1 MYTKISSGKE
11 HRRHRAR
18 RVSVLLVV
26 LALLFTMLPT
36 GLYTVAGAAEATETA
51 RPEPTPEPP
60 ADDTTDDPANG
71 TTDDPADGT
80 TDGTTDDPAD
90 GTTDDPADGTTD
102 DPADGTTDDPA
113 DDITDR
119 AAPTAT
125 AVTVTCYAAVDGGW
139 KQVGTVQTD
148 KIDSNSTRYY
158 IMAAELDG
166 IYGEY
171 GFSSANY
178 SGELFF
184 PHTDGRN
191 ADTLWA
197 DAAPKKNTDGAWRI
211 PLSKQ
216 GPIYLYYLPGNTVGT
231 PSYFTGSKAKT
242 DPTMLE
248 DNMFYTI
255 TVEDD
260 LNRVYQ
266 EPPAPKIAFHGE
278 NVSITLNT
286 VSSMAWDAM
295 DGLTGKPLEL
305 GPTKQT
311 ETSVTYTIVEIS
323 QPVVFYPHT
332 DTLVIK
338 YEAEPD
344 GWQHK
349 IGQFEPS
356 VQAPQQ
362 SAMVKGKKTL
372 LVEPGDGDYTL
383 LAPDVDRIAVT
394 ITGANNHTM
403 FYSFAGWKVVSA
415 AGSPVLPAGT
425 VLTADDLNAYAGS
438 DGVIL
443 LQAVWSGVDSHNRPN
458 TVHFFLHLNGEIRGS
473 VDDGVQWEDQ
483 KDYTPALHTTR
494 MLGADNIP
502 AEYSNKNAE
511 GVVKPLVARATN
523 GDNAYAVD
531 DTIRNM
537 VNNPVQGGR
546 LEDLPNEETIFAY
559 LRAHSDTIT
568 MKVDGVK
575 IPAEMLNSD
584 YFQIRWNMVKFEHSD
599 GWHID
604 GVLVA
609 KRTRFFVT
617 KTFAGD
623 AEAIKQVRDKFL
635 ITVSHTENGSSVTD
649 FTLVPQPAKEVTEQG
664 KRGYT
669 RYDAET
675 DTYTWE
681 VPAQQRRDYTIK
693 ETGHTLQGDKWRVNN
708 RYLIRNHPQG
718 LSGGYQD
725 YPEESGITITA
736 VAYGNDVPN
745 TAVQT
750 VALQNIYVG
759 IGTLTV
765 KTQDS
770 ITGNGLAKVEY
781 KLSRPG
787 GAEVVLYRKPNT
799 TLYSVVQEEG
809 YTEQIADCKIIADAS
824 GFFTIRLEEGTYTL
838 TETLPTGY
846 FGPGTVQVTVV
857 QNTGGNISY
866 HAEAKALPEGI
877 TPSTGSWLQNA
888 DADNVV
894 ILNVPRMLISVTA
907 RSSWPATGDKLP
919 VTVELWRDGAPLPGD
934 AYTVE
939 LNKENEWQYTWE
951 NLPLFTD
958 GTVAD
963 YTLREIEIGDTY
975 RDPGVAEDGFADYL
989 VTYAKALYRQA
1000 EDKEYREEHW
1010 WQKADG
1016 TQCFAREALLVVNNE
1031 GIRGEIA
1038 FEKVDEKGYPL
1049 KGAEFTLYADVECTK
1064 RLATATSD
1072 ENGDVQF
1079 EDKWPAGT
1087 YYLRETT
1094 APVGY
1099 TAAELTWTVKIA
1111 AGKATVST
1119 PGGTTV
1125 TEVKNTSRLRLKLR
1139 VLGQLGEELPGA
1151 VLWVTRD
1158 NGSPMLYKTDEA
1170 GAALLEQ
1177 MPAGDYII
1185 QLAGTPT
1192 GYVPED
1198 SAPNLKAEYGTLT
1211 YLDTANTA
1219 WQLEQCEG
1227 EEYTYLL
1234 TLKLKELHIL
1244 PSTGGTGTVPF
1255 TLAGAALM
1263 AVAVLLPS
1271 RKKVK

>member
-1 MYTKISSGKE
+1 MHTKISSGKE

-18 RVSVLLVV
+18 RASVLLVV

-36 GLYTVAGAAEATETA
+36 GLYTVADAAPAEEEPALVPAPEEALPEPEDSMTKEEETDEQPAEAQ
-51 RPEPTPEPP
+51 P
-60 ADDTTDDPANG
+60 AEDKAS
-71 TTDDPADGT
+71 
-80 TDGTTDDPAD
+80 
-90 GTTDDPADGTTD
+90 
-102 DPADGTTDDPA
+102 
-113 DDITDR
+113 
-119 AAPTAT
+119 AAAAT
-125 AVTVTCYAAVDGGW
+125 VECYAARDGIW
-139 KQVGTVQTD
+139 YPVTTVQTAAQYAD
-148 KIDSNSTRYY
+148 GSGKLRYY
-158 IMAAELDG
+158 ITAAELEEV
-166 IYGEY
+166 YGAY
-171 GFSSANY
+171 GFKAANY
-178 SGELFF
+178 HGERFF
-184 PHTDGRN
+184 PHTDSYDPN
-191 ADTLWA
+191 KMWA
-197 DAAPKKNTDGAWRI
+197 GAAPIKSEDGGWQI
-211 PLSKQ
+211 PLSHRTE
-216 GPIYLYYLPGNTVGT
+216 IRLYYLPANKEGAE
-231 PSYFTGSKAKT
+231 SYFLDKKELSNETLLA
-242 DPTMLE
+242 E
-248 DNMFYTI
+248 NMFYTV

-295 DGLTGKPLEL
+295 DGLTGTHLEL
-305 GPTKQT
+305 EPTKQT
-311 ETSVTYTIVEIS
+311 ETSVTYTIEKIS

-383 LAPDVDRIAVT
+383 LAPDIDRIEVKL
-394 ITGANNHTM
+394 TGEKANNRSL
-403 FYSFAGWKVVSA
+403 FYSFLGWRVA
-415 AGSPVLPAGT
+415 NITEEVLLQPGT
-425 VLTADDLNAYAGS
+425 KLTAADLQHYTGS
-438 DGVIL
+438 DGEVTL
-443 LQAVWSGVDSHNRPN
+443 RAKWSGEDKLKRPI
-458 TVHFFLHLNGEIRGS
+458 TTHFFLHLNGEIRGS

-483 KDYTPALHTTR
+483 KDYTPALYTIR

-568 MKVDGVK
+568 MKVDGVE

-649 FTLVPQPAKEVTEQG
+649 FTLVPQPAKAVTEQG
-664 KRGYT
+664 KLGYT
-669 RYDAET
+669 RYDAEA

-1049 KGAEFTLYADVECTK
+1049 KGAEFTLYADAECTK

-1111 AGKATVST
+1111 AGKATIST

-1125 TEVKNTSRLRLKLR
+1125 TEVKNTSRLRLKLK
-1139 VLGQLGEELPGA
+1139 VLGPLGEELPGA
-1151 VLWVTRD
+1151 VLRVTRD
-1158 NGSPMLYKTDEA
+1158 NGSPMLYKTNEA

-1263 AVAVLLPS
+1263 AVAVLLPG

>member
-1 MYTKISSGKE
+1 MHTKISSGKE
-11 HRRHRAR
+11 HRRRRAR
-18 RVSVLLVV
+18 RASALMVV
-26 LALLFTMLPT
+26 LALLFTMVPT
-36 GLYTVAGAAEATETA
+36 GFATVADAAPAEEEPALVPAPEEALPEPEDSMTKEEETDEQPAEAQ
-51 RPEPTPEPP
+51 P
-60 ADDTTDDPANG
+60 AEDKA
-71 TTDDPADGT
+71 
-80 TDGTTDDPAD
+80 
-90 GTTDDPADGTTD
+90 
-102 DPADGTTDDPA
+102 
-113 DDITDR
+113 R
-119 AAPTAT
+119 AAAAT
-125 AVTVTCYAAVDGGW
+125 VECYAARDGIW
-139 KQVGTVQTD
+139 YPVTTVQTAAQYAD
-148 KIDSNSTRYY
+148 GSGKLRYY
-158 IMAAELDG
+158 ITAAELEEV
-166 IYGEY
+166 YGAY
-171 GFSSANY
+171 GFKAANY
-178 SGELFF
+178 HGERFF
-184 PHTDGRN
+184 PHTDSYDPN
-191 ADTLWA
+191 KMWA
-197 DAAPKKNTDGAWRI
+197 GAAPIKSEDGGWQI
-211 PLSKQ
+211 PLSHRTE
-216 GPIYLYYLPGNTVGT
+216 IRLYYLPANKEGAE
-231 PSYFTGSKAKT
+231 SYFLDKKELSNETLLA
-242 DPTMLE
+242 E
-248 DNMFYTI
+248 NMFYTV

-295 DGLTGKPLEL
+295 DGLTGTHLEL
-305 GPTKQT
+305 EPTKQT
-311 ETSVTYTIVEIS
+311 ETSVTYTIEKIS

-383 LAPDVDRIAVT
+383 LAPDIDRIEVKL
-394 ITGANNHTM
+394 TGEKANNRSL
-403 FYSFAGWKVVSA
+403 FYSFLGWRVA
-415 AGSPVLPAGT
+415 NITEEVLLQPGT
-425 VLTADDLNAYAGS
+425 KLTAADLQHYTGS
-438 DGVIL
+438 DGEVTL
-443 LQAVWSGVDSHNRPN
+443 RAKWSGEDKLKRPI
-458 TVHFFLHLNGEIRGS
+458 TTHFFLHLNGEIRGS

-483 KDYTPALHTTR
+483 KDYTPALYTIR

-511 GVVKPLVARATN
+511 GVVKPLAARATN

-568 MKVDGVK
+568 MKVDGVE

-649 FTLVPQPAKEVTEQG
+649 FTLVPQPAKAVTEQG

-669 RYDAET
+669 RYDAEA

-693 ETGHTLQGDKWRVNN
+693 EAGHTLQGDKWRVNN

-787 GAEVVLYRKPNT
+787 GAEVALYRKPNT

-809 YTEQIADCKIIADAS
+809 YTEQITDCKIIADAS

-846 FGPGTVQVTVV
+846 FAPGTVQVTVAR
-857 QNTGGNISY
+857 NTGGNISY

-1111 AGKATVST
+1111 AGKATIST

-1125 TEVKNTSRLRLKLR
+1125 TEVKNTSRLRLKLK
-1139 VLGQLGEELPGA
+1139 VLGPLGEELPGA
-1151 VLWVTRD
+1151 VLRVTRD
-1158 NGSPMLYKTDEA
+1158 NGSPMLYKTNEA

-1234 TLKLKELHIL
+1234 TLELKELHIL

-1263 AVAVLLPS
+1263 AVAVLLPG

>member
-1 MYTKISSGKE
+1 MHTKISSGKE
-11 HRRHRAR
+11 HRRRRAR
-18 RVSVLLVV
+18 RASALMVV
-26 LALLFTMLPT
+26 LALLFTMVPT
-36 GLYTVAGAAEATETA
+36 GFATVAGAAEATETA
-51 RPEPTPEPP
+51 PPEPTPEPP
-60 ADDTTDDPANG
+60 ADDTTDDPANI
-71 TTDDPADGT
+71 
-80 TDGTTDDPAD
+80 
-90 GTTDDPADGTTD
+90 
-102 DPADGTTDDPA
+102 TTDDPA

-125 AVTVTCYAAVDGGW
+125 AVAVTCYAAVDGNW

-148 KIDSNSTRYY
+148 QIDSSGRYY
-158 IMAAELDG
+158 IMAAALDG

-171 GFSSANY
+171 GFSSAEY
-178 SGELFF
+178 KGELFF
-184 PHTDGRN
+184 PHTDNNGI
-191 ADTLWA
+191 DKLWA
-197 DAAPKKNTDGAWRI
+197 DAAPIKSEDGGWQI
-211 PLSKQ
+211 PLSHRTE
-216 GPIYLYYLPGNTVGT
+216 IRLYYLPTNEEGAE
-231 PSYFTGSKAKT
+231 SYFLDKKELSNETLLA
-242 DPTMLE
+242 E
-248 DNMFYTI
+248 NMFYTV

-295 DGLTGKPLEL
+295 DGLTGTHLEL
-305 GPTKQT
+305 EPTKQT
-311 ETSVTYTIVEIS
+311 ETSVTYTIEKIS

-383 LAPDVDRIAVT
+383 LAPDIDRIEVKL
-394 ITGANNHTM
+394 TGEKANNRSL
-403 FYSFAGWKVVSA
+403 FYSFLGWRVA
-415 AGSPVLPAGT
+415 NITEEVLLQPGT
-425 VLTADDLNAYAGS
+425 KLTAADLQHYTGS
-438 DGVIL
+438 DGEVTL
-443 LQAVWSGVDSHNRPN
+443 RAKWSGEDKLKRPI
-458 TVHFFLHLNGEIRGS
+458 TTHFFLHLNGEIRGS

-483 KDYTPALHTTR
+483 KDYTPALYTIR

-568 MKVDGVK
+568 MKVDGVE

-609 KRTRFFVT
+609 KRARFFVA

-649 FTLVPQPAKEVTEQG
+649 FTLVPQPAKAVTEQG
-664 KRGYT
+664 KLGYT
-669 RYDAET
+669 RYDAEA

-736 VAYGNDVPN
+736 AAYGNDVPN

-838 TETLPTGY
+838 TEVLPTGY
-846 FGPGTVQVTVV
+846 FGPGTVQVTVA

-919 VTVELWRDGAPLPGD
+919 VTVELWRDGAPLTGD

-1049 KGAEFTLYADVECTK
+1049 KGAEFTLYADAECTK

-1111 AGKATVST
+1111 AGKATIST

-1125 TEVKNTSRLRLKLR
+1125 TEVKNTSRLRLKLK
-1139 VLGQLGEELPGA
+1139 VLGPLGEELPGA
-1151 VLWVTRD
+1151 VLRVTRD
-1158 NGSPMLYKTDEA
+1158 NGSPMLYKTNEA

-1244 PSTGGTGTVPF
+1244 PSTGGAGTVPF

-1263 AVAVLLPS
+1263 AVAVLLPG

>member
-1 MYTKISSGKE
+1 MHTKISSGKE

-18 RVSVLLVV
+18 RASVLLVV

-36 GLYTVAGAAEATETA
+36 GLYTVADAAPAEEEPALVPAPEEALPEPEDSMTKEEETDEQPAEAQ
-51 RPEPTPEPP
+51 P
-60 ADDTTDDPANG
+60 AEDKA
-71 TTDDPADGT
+71 
-80 TDGTTDDPAD
+80 
-90 GTTDDPADGTTD
+90 
-102 DPADGTTDDPA
+102 
-113 DDITDR
+113 R
-119 AAPTAT
+119 AAAAT
-125 AVTVTCYAAVDGGW
+125 VECYAARDGIW
-139 KQVGTVQTD
+139 YPVTTVQTAAQYAD
-148 KIDSNSTRYY
+148 GSGKLRYY
-158 IMAAELDG
+158 ITAAELEEV
-166 IYGEY
+166 YGAY
-171 GFSSANY
+171 GFKAANY
-178 SGELFF
+178 HGERFF
-184 PHTDGRN
+184 PHTDSYDPN
-191 ADTLWA
+191 KMWA
-197 DAAPKKNTDGAWRI
+197 DAAPIKSEDGGWQI
-211 PLSKQ
+211 PLSHRTE
-216 GPIYLYYLPGNTVGT
+216 IRLYYLPANKEGAE
-231 PSYFTGSKAKT
+231 SYFLDKKELSNETLLA
-242 DPTMLE
+242 E
-248 DNMFYTI
+248 NMFYTV

-295 DGLTGKPLEL
+295 DGLTGTHLEL
-305 GPTKQT
+305 EPTKQT
-311 ETSVTYTIVEIS
+311 ETSVTYTIEKIS

-383 LAPDVDRIAVT
+383 LAPDIDRIEVKL
-394 ITGANNHTM
+394 TGEKANNRSL
-403 FYSFAGWKVVSA
+403 FYSFLGWRVA
-415 AGSPVLPAGT
+415 NITEEVLLQPGT
-425 VLTADDLNAYAGS
+425 KLTAADLQHYTGS
-438 DGVIL
+438 DGEVTL
-443 LQAVWSGVDSHNRPN
+443 RAKWSGEDKLKRPI
-458 TVHFFLHLNGEIRGS
+458 TTHFFLHLNGEIRGS

-483 KDYTPALHTTR
+483 KDYTPALYTIR

-568 MKVDGVK
+568 MKVDGVE

-609 KRTRFFVT
+609 KRARFFVA

-649 FTLVPQPAKEVTEQG
+649 FTLVPQPAKAVTEQG
-664 KRGYT
+664 KLGYT
-669 RYDAET
+669 RYDAEA

-736 VAYGNDVPN
+736 AAYGNDVPN

-1049 KGAEFTLYADVECTK
+1049 KGAEFTLYADAECTK

-1111 AGKATVST
+1111 AGKATIST

-1125 TEVKNTSRLRLKLR
+1125 TEVKNTSRLRLKLK
-1139 VLGQLGEELPGA
+1139 VLGPLGEELPGA
-1151 VLWVTRD
+1151 VLRVTRD
-1158 NGSPMLYKTDEA
+1158 NGSPMLYKTNEA

-1263 AVAVLLPS
+1263 AVAVLLPG

>member
-1 MYTKISSGKE
+1 MHTKISSGKE

-18 RVSVLLVV
+18 RASVLLVV

-36 GLYTVAGAAEATETA
+36 GLYTVADAAPAEEEPALVPAPEEALPEPEDSMTKEEETDEQPAEAQ
-51 RPEPTPEPP
+51 P
-60 ADDTTDDPANG
+60 AEDKA
-71 TTDDPADGT
+71 
-80 TDGTTDDPAD
+80 
-90 GTTDDPADGTTD
+90 
-102 DPADGTTDDPA
+102 
-113 DDITDR
+113 R
-119 AAPTAT
+119 AAAAT
-125 AVTVTCYAAVDGGW
+125 VECYAARDGIW
-139 KQVGTVQTD
+139 YPVTTVQTAAQYAD
-148 KIDSNSTRYY
+148 GSGKLRYY
-158 IMAAELDG
+158 ITAAELEEV
-166 IYGEY
+166 YGAY
-171 GFSSANY
+171 GFKAANY
-178 SGELFF
+178 HGERFF
-184 PHTDGRN
+184 PHTDSYDPN
-191 ADTLWA
+191 KMWA
-197 DAAPKKNTDGAWRI
+197 GAAPIKSEDGGWQI
-211 PLSKQ
+211 PLSHRTE
-216 GPIYLYYLPGNTVGT
+216 IRLYYLPANKEGAE
-231 PSYFTGSKAKT
+231 SYFLDKKELSNETLLA
-242 DPTMLE
+242 E
-248 DNMFYTI
+248 NMFYTV

-295 DGLTGKPLEL
+295 DGLTGTHLEL
-305 GPTKQT
+305 EPTKQT
-311 ETSVTYTIVEIS
+311 ETSVTYTIEKIS

-383 LAPDVDRIAVT
+383 LAPDIDRIEVKL
-394 ITGANNHTM
+394 TGEKANNRSL
-403 FYSFAGWKVVSA
+403 FYSFLGWRVA
-415 AGSPVLPAGT
+415 NITEEVLLQPGT
-425 VLTADDLNAYAGS
+425 KLTAADLQHYTGS
-438 DGVIL
+438 DGEVTL
-443 LQAVWSGVDSHNRPN
+443 RAKWSGEDKLKRPI
-458 TVHFFLHLNGEIRGS
+458 TTHFFLHLNGEIRGS

-568 MKVDGVK
+568 MKVDGVE

-649 FTLVPQPAKEVTEQG
+649 FTLVPQPAKAVTEQG
-664 KRGYT
+664 KLGYT
-669 RYDAET
+669 RYDAEA

-1016 TQCFAREALLVVNNE
+1016 TQCFAQEALLVVNNE

-1049 KGAEFTLYADVECTK
+1049 KGAEFTLYADAECTK

-1111 AGKATVST
+1111 AGKATIST

-1125 TEVKNTSRLRLKLR
+1125 TEVKNTSRLRLKLK
-1139 VLGQLGEELPGA
+1139 VLGPLGEELPGA
-1151 VLWVTRD
+1151 VLRVTRD
-1158 NGSPMLYKTDEA
+1158 NGSPMLYKTNEA

-1263 AVAVLLPS
+1263 AVAVLLPG

>member
-1 MYTKISSGKE
+1 MHTKISSGKE

-18 RVSVLLVV
+18 RASVLLVV

-36 GLYTVAGAAEATETA
+36 GLYTVADAAPAEEEPALVPAPEEALPEPEDSMTKEEETDEQPAEAQ
-51 RPEPTPEPP
+51 P
-60 ADDTTDDPANG
+60 AEDKA
-71 TTDDPADGT
+71 
-80 TDGTTDDPAD
+80 
-90 GTTDDPADGTTD
+90 
-102 DPADGTTDDPA
+102 
-113 DDITDR
+113 R
-119 AAPTAT
+119 AAAAT
-125 AVTVTCYAAVDGGW
+125 VECYAARDGIW
-139 KQVGTVQTD
+139 YPVTTVQTAAQYAD
-148 KIDSNSTRYY
+148 GSGKLRYY
-158 IMAAELDG
+158 ITAAELEEV
-166 IYGEY
+166 YGAY
-171 GFSSANY
+171 GFKAANY
-178 SGELFF
+178 HGERFF
-184 PHTDGRN
+184 PHTDSYDPN
-191 ADTLWA
+191 KMWA
-197 DAAPKKNTDGAWRI
+197 DAAPIKSEDGGWQI
-211 PLSKQ
+211 PLSHRTE
-216 GPIYLYYLPGNTVGT
+216 IRLYYLPANKEGAE
-231 PSYFTGSKAKT
+231 SYFLDKKELSNETLLA
-242 DPTMLE
+242 E
-248 DNMFYTI
+248 NMFYTV

-295 DGLTGKPLEL
+295 DGLTGTHLEL
-305 GPTKQT
+305 EPTKQT
-311 ETSVTYTIVEIS
+311 ETSVTYTIEKIS

-383 LAPDVDRIAVT
+383 LAPDIDRIEVKL
-394 ITGANNHTM
+394 TGEKANNRSL
-403 FYSFAGWKVVSA
+403 FYSFLGWRVA
-415 AGSPVLPAGT
+415 NITEEVLLQPGT
-425 VLTADDLNAYAGS
+425 KLTAADLQHYTGS
-438 DGVIL
+438 DGEVTL
-443 LQAVWSGVDSHNRPN
+443 RAKWSGEDKLKRPI
-458 TVHFFLHLNGEIRGS
+458 TTHFFLHLNGEIRGS

-483 KDYTPALHTTR
+483 KDYTPALYTIR

-568 MKVDGVK
+568 MKVDGVE

-609 KRTRFFVT
+609 KRARFFVA

-649 FTLVPQPAKEVTEQG
+649 FTLVPQPAKAVTEQG
-664 KRGYT
+664 KLGYT
-669 RYDAET
+669 RYDAEA

-838 TETLPTGY
+838 TEVLPTGY
-846 FGPGTVQVTVV
+846 FGPGTVQVTVA

-1049 KGAEFTLYADVECTK
+1049 KGAEFTLYADAECTK

-1111 AGKATVST
+1111 AGKATIST

-1125 TEVKNTSRLRLKLR
+1125 TEVKNTSRLRLKLK
-1139 VLGQLGEELPGA
+1139 VLGPLGEELPGA
-1151 VLWVTRD
+1151 VLRVTRD
-1158 NGSPMLYKTDEA
+1158 NGSPMLYKTNEA

-1263 AVAVLLPS
+1263 AVAVLLPG

>member
-1 MYTKISSGKE
+1 MHTKISSGKE

-18 RVSVLLVV
+18 RASVLLVV

-36 GLYTVAGAAEATETA
+36 GLYTVADAAPAEEEPALVPAPEEALPEPEDSMTKEEETDEQPAEAQ
-51 RPEPTPEPP
+51 P
-60 ADDTTDDPANG
+60 AEDKA
-71 TTDDPADGT
+71 
-80 TDGTTDDPAD
+80 
-90 GTTDDPADGTTD
+90 
-102 DPADGTTDDPA
+102 
-113 DDITDR
+113 R
-119 AAPTAT
+119 AAAAT
-125 AVTVTCYAAVDGGW
+125 VECYAARDGIW
-139 KQVGTVQTD
+139 YPVTTVQTAAQYAD
-148 KIDSNSTRYY
+148 GSGKLRYY
-158 IMAAELDG
+158 ITAAELEEV
-166 IYGEY
+166 YGAY
-171 GFSSANY
+171 GFKAANY
-178 SGELFF
+178 HGERFF
-184 PHTDGRN
+184 PHTDSYDPN
-191 ADTLWA
+191 KMWA
-197 DAAPKKNTDGAWRI
+197 GAAPIKSEDGGWQI
-211 PLSKQ
+211 PLSHRTE
-216 GPIYLYYLPGNTVGT
+216 IRLYYLPANKEGAE
-231 PSYFTGSKAKT
+231 SYFLDKKELSNETLLA
-242 DPTMLE
+242 E
-248 DNMFYTI
+248 NMFYTV

-295 DGLTGKPLEL
+295 DGLTGTHLEL
-305 GPTKQT
+305 EPTKQT
-311 ETSVTYTIVEIS
+311 ETSVTYTIEKIS

-383 LAPDVDRIAVT
+383 LAPDIDRIEVKL
-394 ITGANNHTM
+394 TGEKANDRSL
-403 FYSFAGWKVVSA
+403 FYSFLGWRVA
-415 AGSPVLPAGT
+415 NITEEVLLQPGT
-425 VLTADDLNAYAGS
+425 KLTAADLQHYTGS
-438 DGVIL
+438 DGEVTL
-443 LQAVWSGVDSHNRPN
+443 RAKWSGEDKLKRPI
-458 TVHFFLHLNGEIRGS
+458 TTYFFLHLNGEIRGS

-568 MKVDGVK
+568 MKVDGVE

-609 KRTRFFVT
+609 KRTRFFVA

-649 FTLVPQPAKEVTEQG
+649 FTLVPQPAKAVTEQG
-664 KRGYT
+664 KLGYT
-669 RYDAET
+669 RYDAEA

-736 VAYGNDVPN
+736 AAYGNDVPN

-838 TETLPTGY
+838 TEVLPTGY
-846 FGPGTVQVTVV
+846 FGPGTVQVTVA

-919 VTVELWRDGAPLPGD
+919 VTVELWRDGAPLTGD

-1049 KGAEFTLYADVECTK
+1049 KGAEFTLYADAECTK

-1111 AGKATVST
+1111 AGKATIST

-1125 TEVKNTSRLRLKLR
+1125 TEVKNTSRLRLKLK
-1139 VLGQLGEELPGA
+1139 VLGPLGEELPGA
-1151 VLWVTRD
+1151 VLRVTRD
-1158 NGSPMLYKTDEA
+1158 NGSPMLYKTNEA
-1170 GAALLEQ
+1170 SAALLEQ

-1219 WQLEQCEG
+1219 WQLEQCKG

-1234 TLKLKELHIL
+1234 TLELKELHIL

-1263 AVAVLLPS
+1263 AVAVLLPG

>member
-1 MYTKISSGKE
+1 MHTKISSGKE
-11 HRRHRAR
+11 HRRRRAR
-18 RVSVLLVV
+18 RASALMVV
-26 LALLFTMLPT
+26 LALLFTMVPT
-36 GLYTVAGAAEATETA
+36 GFATVAGAAEATETA
-51 RPEPTPEPP
+51 PPEPTPEPP
-60 ADDTTDDPANG
+60 ADDTTDDPANI
-71 TTDDPADGT
+71 
-80 TDGTTDDPAD
+80 
-90 GTTDDPADGTTD
+90 
-102 DPADGTTDDPA
+102 TTDDPA

-125 AVTVTCYAAVDGGW
+125 AVAVTCYAAVDGNW

-148 KIDSNSTRYY
+148 QIDSSGRYY
-158 IMAAELDG
+158 IMAAALDG

-171 GFSSANY
+171 GFSSAEY
-178 SGELFF
+178 KGELFF
-184 PHTDGRN
+184 PHTDNNGI
-191 ADTLWA
+191 DKLWA
-197 DAAPKKNTDGAWRI
+197 DAAPIKSEDGGWQI
-211 PLSKQ
+211 PLSHRTE
-216 GPIYLYYLPGNTVGT
+216 IRLYYLPTNEEGAE
-231 PSYFTGSKAKT
+231 SYFLDKKELSNETLLA
-242 DPTMLE
+242 E
-248 DNMFYTI
+248 NMFYTV

-295 DGLTGKPLEL
+295 DGLTGTHLEL
-305 GPTKQT
+305 EPTKQT
-311 ETSVTYTIVEIS
+311 ETSVTYTIGEIS

-383 LAPDVDRIAVT
+383 LAPDIDRIEVKL
-394 ITGANNHTM
+394 TGEKANNRSL
-403 FYSFAGWKVVSA
+403 FYSFLGWRVA
-415 AGSPVLPAGT
+415 NITEEVLLQPGT
-425 VLTADDLNAYAGS
+425 KLTAADLQHYTGS
-438 DGVIL
+438 DGEVTL
-443 LQAVWSGVDSHNRPN
+443 RAKWSGEDKLKRPI
-458 TVHFFLHLNGEIRGS
+458 TTYFFLHLNGEIRGS

-568 MKVDGVK
+568 MKVDGVE

-609 KRTRFFVT
+609 KRTRFFVA

-649 FTLVPQPAKEVTEQG
+649 FTLVPQPAKAVTEQG
-664 KRGYT
+664 KLGYT
-669 RYDAET
+669 RYDAEA

-736 VAYGNDVPN
+736 AAYGNDVPN

-838 TETLPTGY
+838 TEVLPTGY
-846 FGPGTVQVTVV
+846 FGPGTVQVTVA

-919 VTVELWRDGAPLPGD
+919 VTVELWRDGAPLTGD

-1049 KGAEFTLYADVECTK
+1049 KGAEFTLYADAECTK

-1111 AGKATVST
+1111 AGKATIST

-1125 TEVKNTSRLRLKLR
+1125 TEVKNTSRLRLKLK
-1139 VLGQLGEELPGA
+1139 VLGPLGEELPGA
-1151 VLWVTRD
+1151 VLRVTRD
-1158 NGSPMLYKTDEA
+1158 NGSPMLYKTNEA
-1170 GAALLEQ
+1170 SAALLEQ

-1219 WQLEQCEG
+1219 WQLEQCKG

-1234 TLKLKELHIL
+1234 TLELKELHIL

-1263 AVAVLLPS
+1263 AVAVLLPG

>member
-1 MYTKISSGKE
+1 MHTKISSGKE

-51 RPEPTPEPP
+51 PPEPIPEPTPEPP
-60 ADDTTDDPANG
+60 ADD
-71 TTDDPADGT
+71 
-80 TDGTTDDPAD
+80 
-90 GTTDDPADGTTD
+90 TTD

-125 AVTVTCYAAVDGGW
+125 AVTVTCYAAVDGDW

-148 KIDSNSTRYY
+148 KIDSDSTRYY

-171 GFSSANY
+171 GFSSAEY
-178 SGELFF
+178 KGELFF
-184 PHTDGRN
+184 PHTDNNGI
-191 ADTLWA
+191 DKLWA
-197 DAAPKKNTDGAWRI
+197 DALPQKNTDGTWRI
-211 PLSKQ
+211 PLSTQ
-216 GPIYLYYLPGNTVGT
+216 GPIYLYYLPGNTVGS
-231 PSYFTGSKAKT
+231 PGYFDSSKSKT
-242 DPTMLE
+242 DAAMLAA
-248 DNMFYTI
+248 NMFYTVQ
-255 TVEDD
+255 VEDD

-295 DGLTGKPLEL
+295 DGLTGTHLEL
-305 GPTKQT
+305 ELTKQT
-311 ETSVTYTIVEIS
+311 ETSVTYTIGEIS

-356 VQAPQQ
+356 VRAPQQ

-383 LAPDVDRIAVT
+383 LAPDIDRIEVKL
-394 ITGANNHTM
+394 TGEKANDRSL
-403 FYSFAGWKVVSA
+403 FYSFLGWRVA
-415 AGSPVLPAGT
+415 NITEEVLLQPGT
-425 VLTADDLNAYAGS
+425 KLTAADLQHYTGS
-438 DGVIL
+438 DGEVTL
-443 LQAVWSGVDSHNRPN
+443 RAKWSGEDKLKRPI
-458 TVHFFLHLNGEIRGS
+458 TTYFFLHLNGEIRGS

-568 MKVDGVK
+568 MKVDGVE

-609 KRTRFFVT
+609 KRTRFFVA

-649 FTLVPQPAKEVTEQG
+649 FTLVPQPAKAVTEQG
-664 KRGYT
+664 KLGYT
-669 RYDAET
+669 RYDAEA

-1049 KGAEFTLYADVECTK
+1049 KDAEFTLYADAECTK

-1111 AGKATVST
+1111 AGKATIST

-1125 TEVKNTSRLRLKLR
+1125 TEVKNTSRLRLKLK
-1139 VLGQLGEELPGA
+1139 VLGPLGEELPGA
-1151 VLWVTRD
+1151 VLRVTRD
-1158 NGSPMLYKTDEA
+1158 NGSPMLYKTNEA

-1227 EEYTYLL
+1227 EGYTYLL
-1234 TLKLKELHIL
+1234 TLELKELHIL
-1244 PSTGGTGTVPF
+1244 PSTGGAGTVPF

-1263 AVAVLLPS
+1263 AVAVLLPG

>member
-1 MYTKISSGKE
+1 MHTKISSGKE

-18 RVSVLLVV
+18 RASVLLVV

-36 GLYTVAGAAEATETA
+36 GLYTVADAAPAEEEPALVPAPEEALPEPEDSMTKEEETDEQPAEAQ
-51 RPEPTPEPP
+51 P
-60 ADDTTDDPANG
+60 AEDKA
-71 TTDDPADGT
+71 
-80 TDGTTDDPAD
+80 
-90 GTTDDPADGTTD
+90 
-102 DPADGTTDDPA
+102 
-113 DDITDR
+113 R
-119 AAPTAT
+119 AAAAT
-125 AVTVTCYAAVDGGW
+125 VECYAARDGIW
-139 KQVGTVQTD
+139 YPVTTVQTAAQYAD
-148 KIDSNSTRYY
+148 GSGKLRYY
-158 IMAAELDG
+158 ITAAELEEV
-166 IYGEY
+166 YGAY
-171 GFSSANY
+171 GFKAANY
-178 SGELFF
+178 HGERFF
-184 PHTDGRN
+184 PHTDSYDPN
-191 ADTLWA
+191 KMWA
-197 DAAPKKNTDGAWRI
+197 GAAPIKSEDGGWQI
-211 PLSKQ
+211 PLSHRTE
-216 GPIYLYYLPGNTVGT
+216 IRLYYLPANKEGAE
-231 PSYFTGSKAKT
+231 SYFLDKKELSNETLLA
-242 DPTMLE
+242 E
-248 DNMFYTI
+248 NMFYTV

-295 DGLTGKPLEL
+295 DGLTGTHLEL
-305 GPTKQT
+305 EPTKQT
-311 ETSVTYTIVEIS
+311 ETSVTYTIEKIS

-383 LAPDVDRIAVT
+383 LAPDIDRIEVKL
-394 ITGANNHTM
+394 TGEKANNRSL
-403 FYSFAGWKVVSA
+403 FYSFLGWRVA
-415 AGSPVLPAGT
+415 NITEEVLLQPGT
-425 VLTADDLNAYAGS
+425 KLTAADLQHYTGS
-438 DGVIL
+438 DGEVTL
-443 LQAVWSGVDSHNRPN
+443 RAKWSGEDKLKRPI
-458 TVHFFLHLNGEIRGS
+458 TTHFFLHLNGEIRGS

-483 KDYTPALHTTR
+483 KDYTPALYTIR

-568 MKVDGVK
+568 MKVDGVE

-649 FTLVPQPAKEVTEQG
+649 FTLVPQPAKAVTEQG
-664 KRGYT
+664 KLGYT
-669 RYDAET
+669 RYDAEA

-799 TLYSVVQEEG
+799 TLYSLVQEEG

-1049 KGAEFTLYADVECTK
+1049 KGAEFTLYADAECTK

-1111 AGKATVST
+1111 AGKATIST

-1151 VLWVTRD
+1151 VLRVTRD
-1158 NGSPMLYKTDEA
+1158 NGSPMLYKTNEA

-1219 WQLEQCEG
+1219 WQLEQCKG

-1234 TLKLKELHIL
+1234 TLELKELHIL

-1263 AVAVLLPS
+1263 AVAVLLPG

>member
-1 MYTKISSGKE
+1 MHTKISSGKE

-18 RVSVLLVV
+18 RASVLLVV

-36 GLYTVAGAAEATETA
+36 GLYTVADAAPAEEEPALVPAPEEALPEPEDSMTKEEETDEQPAEAQ
-51 RPEPTPEPP
+51 P
-60 ADDTTDDPANG
+60 AEDKA
-71 TTDDPADGT
+71 
-80 TDGTTDDPAD
+80 
-90 GTTDDPADGTTD
+90 
-102 DPADGTTDDPA
+102 
-113 DDITDR
+113 R
-119 AAPTAT
+119 AAAAT
-125 AVTVTCYAAVDGGW
+125 VECYAARDGIW
-139 KQVGTVQTD
+139 YPVTTVQTAAQYAD
-148 KIDSNSTRYY
+148 GSGKLRYY
-158 IMAAELDG
+158 ITAAELEEV
-166 IYGEY
+166 YGAY
-171 GFSSANY
+171 GFKAANY
-178 SGELFF
+178 HGERFF
-184 PHTDGRN
+184 PHTDSYDPN
-191 ADTLWA
+191 KMWA
-197 DAAPKKNTDGAWRI
+197 GAAPIKSEDGGWQI
-211 PLSKQ
+211 PLSHRTE
-216 GPIYLYYLPGNTVGT
+216 IRLYYLPANKEGAE
-231 PSYFTGSKAKT
+231 SYFLDKKELSNETLLA
-242 DPTMLE
+242 E
-248 DNMFYTI
+248 NMFYTV

-295 DGLTGKPLEL
+295 DGLTGTHLEL
-305 GPTKQT
+305 EPTKQT
-311 ETSVTYTIVEIS
+311 ETSVTYTIEKIS

-383 LAPDVDRIAVT
+383 LAPDIDRIEVKL
-394 ITGANNHTM
+394 TGEKANNRSL
-403 FYSFAGWKVVSA
+403 FYSFLGWRVA
-415 AGSPVLPAGT
+415 NITEEVLLQPGT
-425 VLTADDLNAYAGS
+425 KLTAADLQHYTGS
-438 DGVIL
+438 DGEVTL
-443 LQAVWSGVDSHNRPN
+443 RAKWSGEDKLKRPI
-458 TVHFFLHLNGEIRGS
+458 TTHFFLHLNGEIRGS

-483 KDYTPALHTTR
+483 KDYTPALYTIR

-568 MKVDGVK
+568 MKVDGVE

-649 FTLVPQPAKEVTEQG
+649 FTLVPQPAKAVTEQG
-664 KRGYT
+664 KLGYT
-669 RYDAET
+669 RYDAEA

-1151 VLWVTRD
+1151 VLRVTRD
-1158 NGSPMLYKTDEA
+1158 NGSPMLYKTNEA

-1219 WQLEQCEG
+1219 WQLEQCKG

-1234 TLKLKELHIL
+1234 TLELKELHIL

-1255 TLAGAALM
+1255 TLAG
-1263 AVAVLLPS
+1263 VLLMGLTAVMLC
-1271 RKKVK
+1271 RKKQVK

>member
-1 MYTKISSGKE
+1 MHIKISSGKE

-36 GLYTVAGAAEATETA
+36 GLYTVADAAPAEEEPALVPAPEEALPEPEDSMTKEEETDELPAEAQ
-51 RPEPTPEPP
+51 P
-60 ADDTTDDPANG
+60 AEDKA
-71 TTDDPADGT
+71 
-80 TDGTTDDPAD
+80 
-90 GTTDDPADGTTD
+90 
-102 DPADGTTDDPA
+102 
-113 DDITDR
+113 R
-119 AAPTAT
+119 AAAAT
-125 AVTVTCYAAVDGGW
+125 VECYAARDGIW
-139 KQVGTVQTD
+139 YPVTTVQTAAQYTD
-148 KIDSNSTRYY
+148 GSGKLRYY
-158 IMAAELDG
+158 ITAAELEEVYG
-166 IYGEY
+166 AYGFTAAKYYGER
-171 GFSSANY
+171 
-178 SGELFF
+178 FF
-184 PHTDGRN
+184 PHTDSYDPN
-191 ADTLWA
+191 KMWA
-197 DAAPKKNTDGAWRI
+197 DAAPIKSEDGGWQI
-211 PLSKQ
+211 PLSHRTE
-216 GPIYLYYLPGNTVGT
+216 IRLYYLPANKEGAE
-231 PSYFTGSKAKT
+231 SYFLDKKELSNETLLA
-242 DPTMLE
+242 E
-248 DNMFYTI
+248 NMFYTV

-295 DGLTGKPLEL
+295 DGLTGTHLEL
-305 GPTKQT
+305 EPTKQT
-311 ETSVTYTIVEIS
+311 ETSVTYTIEKIS

-383 LAPDVDRIAVT
+383 LAPDIDRIEVKL
-394 ITGANNHTM
+394 TGEKANNRSL
-403 FYSFAGWKVVSA
+403 FYSFLGWRVA
-415 AGSPVLPAGT
+415 NITEEVLLQPGT
-425 VLTADDLNAYAGS
+425 KLTAADLQHYTGS
-438 DGVIL
+438 DGEVTL
-443 LQAVWSGVDSHNRPN
+443 RAKWSGEDKLKRPI
-458 TVHFFLHLNGEIRGS
+458 TTHFFLHLNGEIRGS

-483 KDYTPALHTTR
+483 KDYTPALYTIR

-568 MKVDGVK
+568 MKVDGVE

-649 FTLVPQPAKEVTEQG
+649 FTLVPQPAKAVTEQG
-664 KRGYT
+664 KLGYT
-669 RYDAET
+669 RYDAEA

-809 YTEQIADCKIIADAS
+809 YTEQITDCKIIADAS
-824 GFFTIRLEEGTYTL
+824 GFFTIQLEEGTYTL
-838 TETLPTGY
+838 TEVLQTGY
-846 FGPGTVQVTVV
+846 FAPGTVQVTVA

-1049 KGAEFTLYADVECTK
+1049 KGAEFTLYADAECTK

-1111 AGKATVST
+1111 AGKATIST

-1125 TEVKNTSRLRLKLR
+1125 TEVKNTSRLRLKLK
-1139 VLGQLGEELPGA
+1139 VLGPLGEELPGA
-1151 VLWVTRD
+1151 VLRVTRD
-1158 NGSPMLYKTDEA
+1158 NGSPMLYKTNEA

-1263 AVAVLLPS
+1263 AVAVLLPG

>member
-1 MYTKISSGKE
+1 MHTKISSGKE

-18 RVSVLLVV
+18 RASVLLVV

-36 GLYTVAGAAEATETA
+36 GLYTVADAAPAEEEPALVPAPEEALPEPEDSMTKEEETDEQPAEAQ
-51 RPEPTPEPP
+51 P
-60 ADDTTDDPANG
+60 AEDKA
-71 TTDDPADGT
+71 
-80 TDGTTDDPAD
+80 
-90 GTTDDPADGTTD
+90 
-102 DPADGTTDDPA
+102 
-113 DDITDR
+113 R
-119 AAPTAT
+119 AAAAT
-125 AVTVTCYAAVDGGW
+125 VECYAARDGIW
-139 KQVGTVQTD
+139 YPVTTVQTAAQYAD
-148 KIDSNSTRYY
+148 GSGKLRYY
-158 IMAAELDG
+158 ITAAELEEV
-166 IYGEY
+166 YGAY
-171 GFSSANY
+171 GFKAANY
-178 SGELFF
+178 HGERFF
-184 PHTDGRN
+184 PHTDSYDPN
-191 ADTLWA
+191 KMWA
-197 DAAPKKNTDGAWRI
+197 GAAPIKSEDGGWQI
-211 PLSKQ
+211 PLSHRTE
-216 GPIYLYYLPGNTVGT
+216 IRLYYLPANKEGAE
-231 PSYFTGSKAKT
+231 SYFLDKKELSNETLLA
-242 DPTMLE
+242 E
-248 DNMFYTI
+248 NMFYTV

-295 DGLTGKPLEL
+295 DGLTGTHLEL
-305 GPTKQT
+305 EPTKQT
-311 ETSVTYTIVEIS
+311 ETSVTYTIEKIS

-383 LAPDVDRIAVT
+383 LAPDIDRIEVKL
-394 ITGANNHTM
+394 TGEKANNRSL
-403 FYSFAGWKVVSA
+403 FYSFLGWRVA
-415 AGSPVLPAGT
+415 NITEEVLLQPGT
-425 VLTADDLNAYAGS
+425 KLTAADLQHYTGS
-438 DGVIL
+438 DGEVTL
-443 LQAVWSGVDSHNRPN
+443 RAKWSGEDKLKRPI
-458 TVHFFLHLNGEIRGS
+458 TTHFFLHLNGEIRGS
-473 VDDGVQWEDQ
+473 VDEGVQWEDQ
-483 KDYTPALHTTR
+483 KDYTPALYTIR

-568 MKVDGVK
+568 MKVDGVE

-649 FTLVPQPAKEVTEQG
+649 FTLVPQPAKAVTEQG
-664 KRGYT
+664 KLGYT
-669 RYDAET
+669 RYDAEA

-1049 KGAEFTLYADVECTK
+1049 KGAEFTLYADAECTK

-1111 AGKATVST
+1111 AGKATIST

-1151 VLWVTRD
+1151 VLRVTRD
-1158 NGSPMLYKTDEA
+1158 NGSPMLYKTNEA

-1219 WQLEQCEG
+1219 WQLEQCKG

-1234 TLKLKELHIL
+1234 TLELKELHIL

-1263 AVAVLLPS
+1263 AVAVLLPG

>member
-1 MYTKISSGKE
+1 MHTKISSGKE

-18 RVSVLLVV
+18 RASVLLVV

-36 GLYTVAGAAEATETA
+36 GLYTVADAAPAEEEPALVPAPEEALPEPEDSMTKEEETDEQPAEAQ
-51 RPEPTPEPP
+51 P
-60 ADDTTDDPANG
+60 AEDKA
-71 TTDDPADGT
+71 
-80 TDGTTDDPAD
+80 
-90 GTTDDPADGTTD
+90 
-102 DPADGTTDDPA
+102 
-113 DDITDR
+113 R
-119 AAPTAT
+119 AAAAT
-125 AVTVTCYAAVDGGW
+125 VECYAARDGIW
-139 KQVGTVQTD
+139 YPVTTVQTAAQYAD
-148 KIDSNSTRYY
+148 GSGKLRYY
-158 IMAAELDG
+158 ITAAELEEV
-166 IYGEY
+166 YGAY
-171 GFSSANY
+171 GFKAANY
-178 SGELFF
+178 HGERFF
-184 PHTDGRN
+184 PHTDSYDPN
-191 ADTLWA
+191 KMWA
-197 DAAPKKNTDGAWRI
+197 GAAPIKSEDGGWQI
-211 PLSKQ
+211 PLSHRTE
-216 GPIYLYYLPGNTVGT
+216 IRLYYLPANKEGAE
-231 PSYFTGSKAKT
+231 SYFLDKKELSNETLLA
-242 DPTMLE
+242 E
-248 DNMFYTI
+248 NMFYTV

-295 DGLTGKPLEL
+295 DGLTGTHLEL
-305 GPTKQT
+305 EPTKQT
-311 ETSVTYTIVEIS
+311 ETSVTYTIEKIS

-383 LAPDVDRIAVT
+383 LAPDIDRIEVKL
-394 ITGANNHTM
+394 TGEKANNRSL
-403 FYSFAGWKVVSA
+403 FYSFLGWRVA
-415 AGSPVLPAGT
+415 NITEEVLLQPGT
-425 VLTADDLNAYAGS
+425 KLTAADLQHYTGS
-438 DGVIL
+438 DGEVTL
-443 LQAVWSGVDSHNRPN
+443 RAKWSGEDKLKRPI
-458 TVHFFLHLNGEIRGS
+458 TTHFFLHLNGEIRGS

-483 KDYTPALHTTR
+483 KDYTPALYTIR

-568 MKVDGVK
+568 MKVDGVE

-649 FTLVPQPAKEVTEQG
+649 FTLVPQPAKAVTEQG
-664 KRGYT
+664 KLGYT
-669 RYDAET
+669 RYDAEA

-765 KTQDS
+765 KTQGS

-1049 KGAEFTLYADVECTK
+1049 KGAEFTLYADAECTK

-1111 AGKATVST
+1111 AGKATIST

-1125 TEVKNTSRLRLKLR
+1125 TEVKNTSRLRLKLK
-1139 VLGQLGEELPGA
+1139 VLGPLGEELPGA
-1151 VLWVTRD
+1151 VLRVTRD
-1158 NGSPMLYKTDEA
+1158 NGSPMLYKTNEA
-1170 GAALLEQ
+1170 SAALLEQ

-1219 WQLEQCEG
+1219 WQLEQCKG

-1234 TLKLKELHIL
+1234 TLELKELHIL

-1263 AVAVLLPS
+1263 AVAVLLPG

>member
-1 MYTKISSGKE
+1 MHIKISSGKE
-11 HRRHRAR
+11 HRRHRVR

-36 GLYTVAGAAEATETA
+36 GLYTVADAAPAEEEPALVPAPEEALPEPEDSMTKEEETDEQPAEAQ
-51 RPEPTPEPP
+51 P
-60 ADDTTDDPANG
+60 AEDKA
-71 TTDDPADGT
+71 
-80 TDGTTDDPAD
+80 
-90 GTTDDPADGTTD
+90 
-102 DPADGTTDDPA
+102 
-113 DDITDR
+113 R
-119 AAPTAT
+119 AAAAT
-125 AVTVTCYAAVDGGW
+125 VECYAARDGIW
-139 KQVGTVQTD
+139 YPVTTVQTAAQYAD
-148 KIDSNSTRYY
+148 GSGKLRYY
-158 IMAAELDG
+158 ITAAELEEV
-166 IYGEY
+166 YSVY
-171 GFSSANY
+171 GFKAANY
-178 SGELFF
+178 HGERFF
-184 PHTDGRN
+184 PHTDSYDPN
-191 ADTLWA
+191 KMWA
-197 DAAPKKNTDGAWRI
+197 DAAPIKSEDGGWQI
-211 PLSKQ
+211 PLSHRTE
-216 GPIYLYYLPGNTVGT
+216 IRLYYLPANEEGAE
-231 PSYFTGSKAKT
+231 SYFLNNKELSDETLLA
-242 DPTMLE
+242 E
-248 DNMFYTI
+248 NMFYTV

-295 DGLTGKPLEL
+295 DGLTGTHLEL
-305 GPTKQT
+305 EPTMQT
-311 ETSVTYTIVEIS
+311 ETSVTYTIGEIS

-383 LAPDVDRIAVT
+383 LAPDIDRIEVKL
-394 ITGANNHTM
+394 TGEKANNRLL
-403 FYSFAGWKVVSA
+403 FYSFLGWRVA
-415 AGSPVLPAGT
+415 NITEEVLLQPGT
-425 VLTADDLNAYAGS
+425 KLTAADLQHYTGS
-438 DGVIL
+438 DGEVTL
-443 LQAVWSGVDSHNRPN
+443 RAKWSGEDKLKRPI
-458 TVHFFLHLNGEIRGS
+458 TTHFFLHLNGEIRSS
-473 VDDGVQWEDQ
+473 VNDGVQWEDQ
-483 KDYTPALHTTR
+483 KDYTPALYTTR

-568 MKVDGVK
+568 MKVDGVD

-649 FTLVPQPAKEVTEQG
+649 FTLVPQPAKAVTEQG

-669 RYDAET
+669 RYDAEA

-718 LSGGYQD
+718 PSGGYQD

-809 YTEQIADCKIIADAS
+809 YTEQITDCKIIADAS

-838 TETLPTGY
+838 TEVLQTGY
-846 FGPGTVQVTVV
+846 FAPGTVQVTVA

-877 TPSTGSWLQNA
+877 IPSTGSWLQNA

-1049 KGAEFTLYADVECTK
+1049 NGAEFTLYADVECTK

-1111 AGKATVST
+1111 AGKATIST

-1125 TEVKNTSRLRLKLR
+1125 TEVKNTSRLRLKLK
-1139 VLGQLGEELPGA
+1139 VLGPLGEDLPGA
-1151 VLWVTRD
+1151 VLRVTRD
-1158 NGSPMLYKTDEA
+1158 NGSPMLYKTNEA

-1219 WQLEQCEG
+1219 WQLEQREG

-1234 TLKLKELHIL
+1234 TLELKELHIL

-1263 AVAVLLPS
+1263 AVAVLLPG

>member
-1 MYTKISSGKE
+1 MHTKISSGKE

-36 GLYTVAGAAEATETA
+36 GLYTVADAAPAEEEPALVPAPEEALPEPEDSMTKEEETDEQPAEAQ
-51 RPEPTPEPP
+51 P
-60 ADDTTDDPANG
+60 AEDKA
-71 TTDDPADGT
+71 
-80 TDGTTDDPAD
+80 
-90 GTTDDPADGTTD
+90 
-102 DPADGTTDDPA
+102 
-113 DDITDR
+113 R
-119 AAPTAT
+119 AAAAT
-125 AVTVTCYAAVDGGW
+125 VECYAARDGIW
-139 KQVGTVQTD
+139 YPVTTVQTAAQYAD
-148 KIDSNSTRYY
+148 GSGKLRYY
-158 IMAAELDG
+158 ITAAELEEV
-166 IYGEY
+166 YGAY
-171 GFSSANY
+171 GFKAANY
-178 SGELFF
+178 HGERFF
-184 PHTDGRN
+184 PHTDSYDPN
-191 ADTLWA
+191 KMWA
-197 DAAPKKNTDGAWRI
+197 GAAPIKSEDGGWQI
-211 PLSKQ
+211 PLSHRTE
-216 GPIYLYYLPGNTVGT
+216 IRLYYLPANKEGAE
-231 PSYFTGSKAKT
+231 SYFLDKKELSNETLLA
-242 DPTMLE
+242 E
-248 DNMFYTI
+248 NMFYTV

-295 DGLTGKPLEL
+295 DGLTGTHLEL
-305 GPTKQT
+305 EPTKQT
-311 ETSVTYTIVEIS
+311 ETSVTYTIEKIS

-383 LAPDVDRIAVT
+383 LAPDIDRIEVKL
-394 ITGANNHTM
+394 TGEKANNRSL
-403 FYSFAGWKVVSA
+403 FYSFLGWRVA
-415 AGSPVLPAGT
+415 NITEEVLLQPGT
-425 VLTADDLNAYAGS
+425 KLTAADLQHYTGS
-438 DGVIL
+438 DGEVTL
-443 LQAVWSGVDSHNRPN
+443 RAKWSGEDKLKRPI
-458 TVHFFLHLNGEIRGS
+458 TTHFFLHLNGEIRGS

-483 KDYTPALHTTR
+483 KDYTPALYTIR

-568 MKVDGVK
+568 MKVDGVE

-609 KRTRFFVT
+609 KRTRFFVA

-649 FTLVPQPAKEVTEQG
+649 FTLVPQPAKAVTEQG
-664 KRGYT
+664 KLGYT
-669 RYDAET
+669 RYDAEA

-736 VAYGNDVPN
+736 AAYGNDVPN

-838 TETLPTGY
+838 TEVLPTGY
-846 FGPGTVQVTVV
+846 FGPGTVQVTVA

-919 VTVELWRDGAPLPGD
+919 VTVELWRDGAPLTGD

-1049 KGAEFTLYADVECTK
+1049 KGAEFTLYADAECTK

-1111 AGKATVST
+1111 AGKATIST

-1125 TEVKNTSRLRLKLR
+1125 TEVKNTSRLRLKLK
-1139 VLGQLGEELPGA
+1139 VLGPLGEELPGA
-1151 VLWVTRD
+1151 VLRVTRD
-1158 NGSPMLYKTDEA
+1158 NGSPMLYKTNEA

-1263 AVAVLLPS
+1263 AVAVLLPG

>member
-1 MYTKISSGKE
+1 MHTKISSGKE

-18 RVSVLLVV
+18 RASVLLVV

-36 GLYTVAGAAEATETA
+36 GLYTVADAAPAEEEPALVPAPEEALPEPEDSMTKEEETDEQPAEAQ
-51 RPEPTPEPP
+51 P
-60 ADDTTDDPANG
+60 AEDKA
-71 TTDDPADGT
+71 
-80 TDGTTDDPAD
+80 
-90 GTTDDPADGTTD
+90 
-102 DPADGTTDDPA
+102 
-113 DDITDR
+113 R
-119 AAPTAT
+119 AAAAT
-125 AVTVTCYAAVDGGW
+125 VECYAARDGIW
-139 KQVGTVQTD
+139 YPVTTVQTAAQYAD
-148 KIDSNSTRYY
+148 GSGKLRYY
-158 IMAAELDG
+158 ITAAELEEV
-166 IYGEY
+166 YGAY
-171 GFSSANY
+171 GFKAANY
-178 SGELFF
+178 HGERFF
-184 PHTDGRN
+184 PHTDSYDPN
-191 ADTLWA
+191 KMWA
-197 DAAPKKNTDGAWRI
+197 GAAPIKSEDGGWQI
-211 PLSKQ
+211 PLSHRTE
-216 GPIYLYYLPGNTVGT
+216 IRLYYLPANKEGAE
-231 PSYFTGSKAKT
+231 SYFLDKKELSNETLLA
-242 DPTMLE
+242 E
-248 DNMFYTI
+248 NMFYTV

-295 DGLTGKPLEL
+295 DGLTGTHLEL
-305 GPTKQT
+305 EPTKQT
-311 ETSVTYTIVEIS
+311 ETSVTYTIEKIS

-383 LAPDVDRIAVT
+383 LAPDIDRIEVKL
-394 ITGANNHTM
+394 TGEKANNRSL
-403 FYSFAGWKVVSA
+403 FYSFLGWRVA
-415 AGSPVLPAGT
+415 NITEEVLLQPGT
-425 VLTADDLNAYAGS
+425 KLTAADLQHYTGS
-438 DGVIL
+438 DGEVTL
-443 LQAVWSGVDSHNRPN
+443 RAKWSGEDKLKRPI
-458 TVHFFLHLNGEIRGS
+458 TTYFFLHLNGEIRGS

-568 MKVDGVK
+568 MKVDGVE

-609 KRTRFFVT
+609 KRTRFFVA

-649 FTLVPQPAKEVTEQG
+649 FTLVPQPAKAVTEQG
-664 KRGYT
+664 KLGYT
-669 RYDAET
+669 RYDAEA

-736 VAYGNDVPN
+736 AAYGNDVPN

-838 TETLPTGY
+838 TEVLPTGY
-846 FGPGTVQVTVV
+846 FGPGTVQVTVA

-866 HAEAKALPEGI
+866 HAVAKALPEGI

-919 VTVELWRDGAPLPGD
+919 VTVELWRDGAPLTGD

-1049 KGAEFTLYADVECTK
+1049 KGAEFTLYADAECTK

-1111 AGKATVST
+1111 AGKATIST

-1125 TEVKNTSRLRLKLR
+1125 TEVKNTSRLRLKLK
-1139 VLGQLGEELPGA
+1139 VLGPLGEELPGA
-1151 VLWVTRD
+1151 VLRVTRD
-1158 NGSPMLYKTDEA
+1158 NGSPMLYKTNEA
-1170 GAALLEQ
+1170 SAALLEQ

-1219 WQLEQCEG
+1219 WQLEQCKG

-1234 TLKLKELHIL
+1234 TLELKELHIL

-1263 AVAVLLPS
+1263 AVAVLLPG

>member
-1 MYTKISSGKE
+1 MHTKISSGKE

-18 RVSVLLVV
+18 RASVLLVV

-36 GLYTVAGAAEATETA
+36 GLYTVADAAPAEEEPALVPAPEEALPEPEDSMTKEEETDEQPAEAQ
-51 RPEPTPEPP
+51 P
-60 ADDTTDDPANG
+60 AEDKA
-71 TTDDPADGT
+71 
-80 TDGTTDDPAD
+80 
-90 GTTDDPADGTTD
+90 
-102 DPADGTTDDPA
+102 
-113 DDITDR
+113 R
-119 AAPTAT
+119 AAAAT
-125 AVTVTCYAAVDGGW
+125 VECYAARDGIW
-139 KQVGTVQTD
+139 YPVTTVQTAAQYAD
-148 KIDSNSTRYY
+148 GSGKLRYY
-158 IMAAELDG
+158 ITAAELEEV
-166 IYGEY
+166 YGAY
-171 GFSSANY
+171 GFKAANY
-178 SGELFF
+178 HGERFF
-184 PHTDGRN
+184 PHTDSYDPN
-191 ADTLWA
+191 KMWA
-197 DAAPKKNTDGAWRI
+197 DAAPIKSEDGGWQI
-211 PLSKQ
+211 PLSHRTE
-216 GPIYLYYLPGNTVGT
+216 IRLYYLPANKEGAE
-231 PSYFTGSKAKT
+231 SYFLDKKELSNETLLA
-242 DPTMLE
+242 E
-248 DNMFYTI
+248 NMFYTV

-295 DGLTGKPLEL
+295 DGLTGTHLEL
-305 GPTKQT
+305 EPTKQT
-311 ETSVTYTIVEIS
+311 ETSVTYTIEKIS

-383 LAPDVDRIAVT
+383 LAPDIDRIEVKL
-394 ITGANNHTM
+394 TGEKANNRSL
-403 FYSFAGWKVVSA
+403 FYSFLGWRVA
-415 AGSPVLPAGT
+415 NITEEVLLQPGT
-425 VLTADDLNAYAGS
+425 KLTAADLQHYTGS
-438 DGVIL
+438 DGEVTL
-443 LQAVWSGVDSHNRPN
+443 RAKWSGEDKLKRPI
-458 TVHFFLHLNGEIRGS
+458 TTHFFLHLNGEIRGS

-483 KDYTPALHTTR
+483 KDYTPALYTIR

-568 MKVDGVK
+568 MKVDGVE

-609 KRTRFFVT
+609 KRARFFVA

-649 FTLVPQPAKEVTEQG
+649 FTLVPQPAKAVTEQG
-664 KRGYT
+664 KLGYT
-669 RYDAET
+669 RYDAEA

-736 VAYGNDVPN
+736 AAYGNDVPN

-838 TETLPTGY
+838 TEVLPTGY
-846 FGPGTVQVTVV
+846 FGPGTVQVTVA

-919 VTVELWRDGAPLPGD
+919 VTVELWRDGAPLTGD

-1049 KGAEFTLYADVECTK
+1049 KGAEFTLYADAECTK

-1111 AGKATVST
+1111 AGKATIST

-1125 TEVKNTSRLRLKLR
+1125 TEVKNTSRLRLKLK
-1139 VLGQLGEELPGA
+1139 VLGPLGEELPGA
-1151 VLWVTRD
+1151 VLRVTRD
-1158 NGSPMLYKTDEA
+1158 NGSPMLYKTNEA
-1170 GAALLEQ
+1170 SAALLEQ

-1219 WQLEQCEG
+1219 WQLEQCKG

-1234 TLKLKELHIL
+1234 TLELKELHIM

-1263 AVAVLLPS
+1263 AVAVLLPG

>member
-1 MYTKISSGKE
+1 MHTKISSGKE

-18 RVSVLLVV
+18 RASVLLVV
-26 LALLFTMLPT
+26 LALLFTMLST
-36 GLYTVAGAAEATETA
+36 GLYTVADAAPAEEEPALVPAPEEALPEPEDSMTKEEETDEQPAEAQ
-51 RPEPTPEPP
+51 P
-60 ADDTTDDPANG
+60 AEDKA
-71 TTDDPADGT
+71 
-80 TDGTTDDPAD
+80 
-90 GTTDDPADGTTD
+90 
-102 DPADGTTDDPA
+102 
-113 DDITDR
+113 R
-119 AAPTAT
+119 AAAAT
-125 AVTVTCYAAVDGGW
+125 VECYAARDGIW
-139 KQVGTVQTD
+139 YPVTTVQTAAQYAD
-148 KIDSNSTRYY
+148 GSGKLRYY
-158 IMAAELDG
+158 ITAAELEEV
-166 IYGEY
+166 YGAY
-171 GFSSANY
+171 GFKAANY
-178 SGELFF
+178 HGERFF
-184 PHTDGRN
+184 PHTDSYDPN
-191 ADTLWA
+191 KMWA
-197 DAAPKKNTDGAWRI
+197 GAAPIKSEDGGWQI
-211 PLSKQ
+211 PLSHRTE
-216 GPIYLYYLPGNTVGT
+216 IRLYYLPANKEGAE
-231 PSYFTGSKAKT
+231 SYFLDKKELSNETLLA
-242 DPTMLE
+242 E
-248 DNMFYTI
+248 NMFYTV

-295 DGLTGKPLEL
+295 DGLTGTHLEL
-305 GPTKQT
+305 EPTKQT
-311 ETSVTYTIVEIS
+311 ETSVTYTIEKIS

-383 LAPDVDRIAVT
+383 LAPDIDRIEVKL
-394 ITGANNHTM
+394 TGEKANDRSL
-403 FYSFAGWKVVSA
+403 FYSFLGWRVA
-415 AGSPVLPAGT
+415 NITEEVLLQPGT
-425 VLTADDLNAYAGS
+425 KLTAADLQHYTGS
-438 DGVIL
+438 DGEVTL
-443 LQAVWSGVDSHNRPN
+443 RAKWSGEDKLKRPI
-458 TVHFFLHLNGEIRGS
+458 TTHFFLHLNGEIRGS

-483 KDYTPALHTTR
+483 KDYTPALYTIR

-568 MKVDGVK
+568 MKVDGVE

-649 FTLVPQPAKEVTEQG
+649 FTLVPQPAKAVTEQG
-664 KRGYT
+664 KLGYT
-669 RYDAET
+669 RYDAEA

-1049 KGAEFTLYADVECTK
+1049 KGAEFTLYADAECTK

-1111 AGKATVST
+1111 AGKATIST

-1125 TEVKNTSRLRLKLR
+1125 TEVKNTSRLRLKLK
-1139 VLGQLGEELPGA
+1139 VLGPLGEELPGA
-1151 VLWVTRD
+1151 VLRVTRD
-1158 NGSPMLYKTDEA
+1158 NGSPMLYKTNEA

-1263 AVAVLLPS
+1263 AVAVLLPG

>member
-1 MYTKISSGKE
+1 MHTKISSGKE

-18 RVSVLLVV
+18 RASVLLVV

-36 GLYTVAGAAEATETA
+36 GLYTVADAAPAEEEPALVPAPEEALPEPEDSMTKEEETDEQPAEAQ
-51 RPEPTPEPP
+51 P
-60 ADDTTDDPANG
+60 AEDKA
-71 TTDDPADGT
+71 
-80 TDGTTDDPAD
+80 
-90 GTTDDPADGTTD
+90 
-102 DPADGTTDDPA
+102 
-113 DDITDR
+113 R
-119 AAPTAT
+119 AAAAT
-125 AVTVTCYAAVDGGW
+125 VECYAARDGIW
-139 KQVGTVQTD
+139 YPVTTVQTAAQYAD
-148 KIDSNSTRYY
+148 GSGKLRYY
-158 IMAAELDG
+158 ITAAELEEV
-166 IYGEY
+166 YGAY
-171 GFSSANY
+171 GFKAANY
-178 SGELFF
+178 HGERFF
-184 PHTDGRN
+184 PHTDSYDPN
-191 ADTLWA
+191 KMWA
-197 DAAPKKNTDGAWRI
+197 GAAPIKSEDGGWQI
-211 PLSKQ
+211 PLSHRTE
-216 GPIYLYYLPGNTVGT
+216 IRLYYLPANKEGAE
-231 PSYFTGSKAKT
+231 SYFLDKKELSNETLLA
-242 DPTMLE
+242 E
-248 DNMFYTI
+248 NMFYTV

-295 DGLTGKPLEL
+295 DGLTGTHLEL
-305 GPTKQT
+305 EPTKQT
-311 ETSVTYTIVEIS
+311 ETSVTYTIEKIS

-383 LAPDVDRIAVT
+383 LAPDIDRIEVKL
-394 ITGANNHTM
+394 TGEKANNRSL
-403 FYSFAGWKVVSA
+403 FYSFLGWRVA
-415 AGSPVLPAGT
+415 NITEEVLLQPGT
-425 VLTADDLNAYAGS
+425 KLTAADLQHYTGS
-438 DGVIL
+438 DGEVTL
-443 LQAVWSGVDSHNRPN
+443 RAKWSGEDKLKRPI
-458 TVHFFLHLNGEIRGS
+458 TTHFFLHLNGEIRGS

-483 KDYTPALHTTR
+483 KDYTPALYTIR

-568 MKVDGVK
+568 MKVDGVE

-649 FTLVPQPAKEVTEQG
+649 FTLVPQPAKAVTEQG
-664 KRGYT
+664 KLGYT
-669 RYDAET
+669 RYDAEA

-770 ITGNGLAKVEY
+770 ITGNGMAKVEY

-1049 KGAEFTLYADVECTK
+1049 KGAEFTLYADAECTK

-1111 AGKATVST
+1111 AGKATIST

-1125 TEVKNTSRLRLKLR
+1125 TEVKNTSRLRLKLK
-1139 VLGQLGEELPGA
+1139 VLGPLGEELPGA
-1151 VLWVTRD
+1151 VLRVTRD
-1158 NGSPMLYKTDEA
+1158 NGSPMLYKTNEA

-1263 AVAVLLPS
+1263 AVAVLLPG

>member
-1 MYTKISSGKE
+1 MHTKISSGKE

-18 RVSVLLVV
+18 RASVLLVV

-36 GLYTVAGAAEATETA
+36 GLYTVADAAPAEEEPALVPAPEEALPEPEDSMTKEEETDEQPAEAQ
-51 RPEPTPEPP
+51 P
-60 ADDTTDDPANG
+60 AEDKA
-71 TTDDPADGT
+71 
-80 TDGTTDDPAD
+80 
-90 GTTDDPADGTTD
+90 
-102 DPADGTTDDPA
+102 
-113 DDITDR
+113 R
-119 AAPTAT
+119 AAAAT
-125 AVTVTCYAAVDGGW
+125 VECYAARDGIW
-139 KQVGTVQTD
+139 YPVTTVQTAAQYAD
-148 KIDSNSTRYY
+148 GSGKLSYY
-158 IMAAELDG
+158 ITAAELEEV
-166 IYGEY
+166 YGAY
-171 GFSSANY
+171 GFKAANY
-178 SGELFF
+178 HGERFF
-184 PHTDGRN
+184 PHTDSYDPN
-191 ADTLWA
+191 KMWA
-197 DAAPKKNTDGAWRI
+197 GAAPIKSEDGGWQI
-211 PLSKQ
+211 PLSHRTE
-216 GPIYLYYLPGNTVGT
+216 IRLYYLPANKEGAE
-231 PSYFTGSKAKT
+231 SYFLDKKELSNETLLA
-242 DPTMLE
+242 E
-248 DNMFYTI
+248 NMFYTV

-295 DGLTGKPLEL
+295 DGLTGTHLEL
-305 GPTKQT
+305 EPTKQT
-311 ETSVTYTIVEIS
+311 ETSVTYTIEKIS

-383 LAPDVDRIAVT
+383 LAPDIDRIEVKL
-394 ITGANNHTM
+394 TGEKANNRSL
-403 FYSFAGWKVVSA
+403 FYSFLGWRVA
-415 AGSPVLPAGT
+415 NITEEVLLQPGT
-425 VLTADDLNAYAGS
+425 KLTAADLQHYTGS
-438 DGVIL
+438 DGEVTL
-443 LQAVWSGVDSHNRPN
+443 RAKWSGEDKLKRPI
-458 TVHFFLHLNGEIRGS
+458 TTHFFLHLNGEIRGS

-483 KDYTPALHTTR
+483 KDYTPALYTIR

-568 MKVDGVK
+568 MKVDGVE

-649 FTLVPQPAKEVTEQG
+649 FTLVPQPAKAVTEQG
-664 KRGYT
+664 KLGYT
-669 RYDAET
+669 RYDAEA

-1016 TQCFAREALLVVNNE
+1016 TQCFARETLLVVNNE

-1049 KGAEFTLYADVECTK
+1049 KGAEFTLYADAECTK

-1111 AGKATVST
+1111 AGKATIST

-1125 TEVKNTSRLRLKLR
+1125 TEVKNTSRLRLKLK
-1139 VLGQLGEELPGA
+1139 VLGPLGEELPGA
-1151 VLWVTRD
+1151 VLRVTRD
-1158 NGSPMLYKTDEA
+1158 NGSPMLYKTNEA

-1263 AVAVLLPS
+1263 AVAVLLPG

>member
-1 MYTKISSGKE
+1 MHTKISSGKE

-18 RVSVLLVV
+18 RASVLLVV

-36 GLYTVAGAAEATETA
+36 GLYTVADAAPAEEEPALVPAPEEALPEPEDSMTKEEETDEQPAEAQ
-51 RPEPTPEPP
+51 P
-60 ADDTTDDPANG
+60 AEDKA
-71 TTDDPADGT
+71 
-80 TDGTTDDPAD
+80 
-90 GTTDDPADGTTD
+90 
-102 DPADGTTDDPA
+102 
-113 DDITDR
+113 R
-119 AAPTAT
+119 AAAAT
-125 AVTVTCYAAVDGGW
+125 VECYAARDGIW
-139 KQVGTVQTD
+139 YPVTTVQTAAQYAD
-148 KIDSNSTRYY
+148 GSGKLRYY
-158 IMAAELDG
+158 ITAAELEEV
-166 IYGEY
+166 YGAY
-171 GFSSANY
+171 GFKAANY
-178 SGELFF
+178 HGERFF
-184 PHTDGRN
+184 PHTDSYDPN
-191 ADTLWA
+191 KMWA
-197 DAAPKKNTDGAWRI
+197 DAAPIKSEDGGWQI
-211 PLSKQ
+211 PLSHRTE
-216 GPIYLYYLPGNTVGT
+216 IRLYYLPANKEGAE
-231 PSYFTGSKAKT
+231 SYFLDKKELSNETLLA
-242 DPTMLE
+242 E
-248 DNMFYTI
+248 NMFYTV

-295 DGLTGKPLEL
+295 DGLTGTHLEL
-305 GPTKQT
+305 EPTKQT
-311 ETSVTYTIVEIS
+311 ETSVTYTIEKIS

-383 LAPDVDRIAVT
+383 LAPDIDRIEVKL
-394 ITGANNHTM
+394 TGEKANNRSL
-403 FYSFAGWKVVSA
+403 FYSFLGWRVA
-415 AGSPVLPAGT
+415 NITEEVLLQPGT
-425 VLTADDLNAYAGS
+425 KLTAADLQHYTGS
-438 DGVIL
+438 DGEVTL
-443 LQAVWSGVDSHNRPN
+443 RAKWSGEDKLKRPI
-458 TVHFFLHLNGEIRGS
+458 TTHFFLHLNGEIRGS

-483 KDYTPALHTTR
+483 KDYTPALYTIR

-568 MKVDGVK
+568 MKVDGVE

-609 KRTRFFVT
+609 KRARFFVA

-649 FTLVPQPAKEVTEQG
+649 FTLVPQPAKAVTEQG
-664 KRGYT
+664 KLGYT
-669 RYDAET
+669 RYDAEA

-736 VAYGNDVPN
+736 AAYGNDVPN

-838 TETLPTGY
+838 TEVLPTGY
-846 FGPGTVQVTVV
+846 FGPGTVQVTVA

-1111 AGKATVST
+1111 AGKATIST

-1125 TEVKNTSRLRLKLR
+1125 TEVKNTSRLRLKLK
-1139 VLGQLGEELPGA
+1139 VLGPLGEELPGA
-1151 VLWVTRD
+1151 VLRVTRD
-1158 NGSPMLYKTDEA
+1158 NGSPMLYKTNEA
-1170 GAALLEQ
+1170 GVALLEQ

-1234 TLKLKELHIL
+1234 TLELKELHIL
-1244 PSTGGTGTVPF
+1244 PSTGGAGTVPF

-1263 AVAVLLPS
+1263 AVAVLLPG

>member
-1 MYTKISSGKE
+1 MHTKISSGKE

-18 RVSVLLVV
+18 RASVLLVV

-36 GLYTVAGAAEATETA
+36 GLYTVADAAPAEEEPALVPAPEEALPEPEDSMTKEEETDEQPAEAQ
-51 RPEPTPEPP
+51 P
-60 ADDTTDDPANG
+60 AEDKA
-71 TTDDPADGT
+71 
-80 TDGTTDDPAD
+80 
-90 GTTDDPADGTTD
+90 
-102 DPADGTTDDPA
+102 
-113 DDITDR
+113 R
-119 AAPTAT
+119 AAAAT
-125 AVTVTCYAAVDGGW
+125 VECYAARDGIW
-139 KQVGTVQTD
+139 YPVTTVQTAAQYAD
-148 KIDSNSTRYY
+148 GSGKLRYY
-158 IMAAELDG
+158 ITAAELEEV
-166 IYGEY
+166 YGAY
-171 GFSSANY
+171 GFKAANY
-178 SGELFF
+178 HGERFF
-184 PHTDGRN
+184 PHTDSYDPN
-191 ADTLWA
+191 KMWA
-197 DAAPKKNTDGAWRI
+197 GAAPIKSEDGGWQI
-211 PLSKQ
+211 PLSHRTE
-216 GPIYLYYLPGNTVGT
+216 IRLYYLPANKEGAE
-231 PSYFTGSKAKT
+231 SYFLDKKELSNETLLA
-242 DPTMLE
+242 E
-248 DNMFYTI
+248 NMFYTV

-295 DGLTGKPLEL
+295 DGLTGKPLKLE
-305 GPTKQT
+305 PTKQT

-383 LAPDVDRIAVT
+383 LAPDIDRIEVKL
-394 ITGANNHTM
+394 TGEKANDRSL
-403 FYSFAGWKVVSA
+403 FYSFLGWRVA
-415 AGSPVLPAGT
+415 NITEEVLLQPGT
-425 VLTADDLNAYAGS
+425 KLTAADLQHYTGS
-438 DGVIL
+438 DGEVTL
-443 LQAVWSGVDSHNRPN
+443 RAKWSGEDKLKRPI
-458 TVHFFLHLNGEIRGS
+458 TTYFFLHLNGEIRGS

-568 MKVDGVK
+568 MKVDGVE

-609 KRTRFFVT
+609 KRTRFFVA

-649 FTLVPQPAKEVTEQG
+649 FTLVPQPAKAVTEQG
-664 KRGYT
+664 KLGYT
-669 RYDAET
+669 RYDAEA

-681 VPAQQRRDYTIK
+681 VPAQQRWDYTIK

-736 VAYGNDVPN
+736 AAYGNDVPN

-838 TETLPTGY
+838 TEVLPTGY
-846 FGPGTVQVTVV
+846 FGPGTVQVTVA

-919 VTVELWRDGAPLPGD
+919 VTVELWRDGAPLTGD

-1049 KGAEFTLYADVECTK
+1049 KGAEFTLYADAECTK

-1111 AGKATVST
+1111 AGKATIST

-1125 TEVKNTSRLRLKLR
+1125 TEVKNTSRLRLKLK
-1139 VLGQLGEELPGA
+1139 VLGPLGEELPGA
-1151 VLWVTRD
+1151 VLRVTRD
-1158 NGSPMLYKTDEA
+1158 NGSPMLYKTNEA

-1244 PSTGGTGTVPF
+1244 PSTGGAGTVPF

-1263 AVAVLLPS
+1263 AVAVLLPG

>member
-1 MYTKISSGKE
+1 MHTKISSGKE

-36 GLYTVAGAAEATETA
+36 GLYTVADAAPAEEEPALVPAPEEALPEPEDSMTKEEETDEQPAEAQ
-51 RPEPTPEPP
+51 P
-60 ADDTTDDPANG
+60 AEDKA
-71 TTDDPADGT
+71 
-80 TDGTTDDPAD
+80 
-90 GTTDDPADGTTD
+90 
-102 DPADGTTDDPA
+102 
-113 DDITDR
+113 R
-119 AAPTAT
+119 AAAAT
-125 AVTVTCYAAVDGGW
+125 VECYAARDGIW
-139 KQVGTVQTD
+139 YPVTTVQTAAQYAD
-148 KIDSNSTRYY
+148 GSGKLRYY
-158 IMAAELDG
+158 ITAAELEEV
-166 IYGEY
+166 YGAY
-171 GFSSANY
+171 GFKAANY
-178 SGELFF
+178 HGERFF
-184 PHTDGRN
+184 PHTDSYDPN
-191 ADTLWA
+191 KMWA
-197 DAAPKKNTDGAWRI
+197 GAAPIKSEDGGWQI
-211 PLSKQ
+211 PLSHRTE
-216 GPIYLYYLPGNTVGT
+216 IRLYYLPANKEGAE
-231 PSYFTGSKAKT
+231 SYFLDKKELSNETLLA
-242 DPTMLE
+242 E
-248 DNMFYTI
+248 NMFYTV

-295 DGLTGKPLEL
+295 DGLTGTHLEL
-305 GPTKQT
+305 EPTKQT
-311 ETSVTYTIVEIS
+311 ETSVTYTIEKIS

-383 LAPDVDRIAVT
+383 LAPDIDRIEVKL
-394 ITGANNHTM
+394 TGEKANNRSL
-403 FYSFAGWKVVSA
+403 FYSFLGWRVA
-415 AGSPVLPAGT
+415 NITEEVLLQPGT
-425 VLTADDLNAYAGS
+425 KLTAADLQHYTGS
-438 DGVIL
+438 DGEVTL
-443 LQAVWSGVDSHNRPN
+443 RAKWSGEDKLKRPI
-458 TVHFFLHLNGEIRGS
+458 TTHFFLHLNGEIRGS

-483 KDYTPALHTTR
+483 KDYTPALYTIR
-494 MLGADNIP
+494 MLRADNIP

-568 MKVDGVK
+568 MKVDGVE

-649 FTLVPQPAKEVTEQG
+649 FTLVPQPAKAVTEQG
-664 KRGYT
+664 KLGYT
-669 RYDAET
+669 RYDAEA

-1049 KGAEFTLYADVECTK
+1049 KGAEFTLYADAECTK

-1111 AGKATVST
+1111 AGKATIST

-1125 TEVKNTSRLRLKLR
+1125 TEVKNTSRLRLKLK
-1139 VLGQLGEELPGA
+1139 VLGPLGEELPGA
-1151 VLWVTRD
+1151 VLRVTRD
-1158 NGSPMLYKTDEA
+1158 NGSPMLYKTNEA

-1263 AVAVLLPS
+1263 AVAVLLPG

>member
-1 MYTKISSGKE
+1 MHTKISSGKE

-36 GLYTVAGAAEATETA
+36 GLYTVADAAPAEEEPALVPAPEEALPEPEDSMTKEEETDEQPAEAQ
-51 RPEPTPEPP
+51 P
-60 ADDTTDDPANG
+60 AEDKA
-71 TTDDPADGT
+71 
-80 TDGTTDDPAD
+80 
-90 GTTDDPADGTTD
+90 
-102 DPADGTTDDPA
+102 
-113 DDITDR
+113 R
-119 AAPTAT
+119 AAAAT
-125 AVTVTCYAAVDGGW
+125 VECYAARDGIW
-139 KQVGTVQTD
+139 YPVTTVQTAAQYAD
-148 KIDSNSTRYY
+148 GSGKLRYY
-158 IMAAELDG
+158 ITAAELEEV
-166 IYGEY
+166 YGAY
-171 GFSSANY
+171 GFKAANY
-178 SGELFF
+178 HGERFF
-184 PHTDGRN
+184 PHTDSYDPN
-191 ADTLWA
+191 KMWA
-197 DAAPKKNTDGAWRI
+197 GAAPIKSEDGGWQI
-211 PLSKQ
+211 PLSHRTE
-216 GPIYLYYLPGNTVGT
+216 IRLYYLPANKEGAE
-231 PSYFTGSKAKT
+231 SYFLDKKELSNETLLA
-242 DPTMLE
+242 E
-248 DNMFYTI
+248 NMFYTV

-295 DGLTGKPLEL
+295 DGLTGTHLEL
-305 GPTKQT
+305 EPTKQT
-311 ETSVTYTIVEIS
+311 ETSVTYTIEKIS

-383 LAPDVDRIAVT
+383 LAPDIDRIEVKL
-394 ITGANNHTM
+394 TGEKANNRSL
-403 FYSFAGWKVVSA
+403 FYSFLGWRVA
-415 AGSPVLPAGT
+415 NITEEVLLQPGT
-425 VLTADDLNAYAGS
+425 KLTAADLQHYTGS
-438 DGVIL
+438 DGEVTL
-443 LQAVWSGVDSHNRPN
+443 RAKWSGEDKLKRPI
-458 TVHFFLHLNGEIRGS
+458 TTHFFLHLNGEIRGS

-483 KDYTPALHTTR
+483 KDYTPALYTIR

-568 MKVDGVK
+568 MKVDGVE

-649 FTLVPQPAKEVTEQG
+649 FTLVPQPAKAVTEQG
-664 KRGYT
+664 KLGYT
-669 RYDAET
+669 RYDAEA

-1010 WQKADG
+1010 WQKSDG

-1049 KGAEFTLYADVECTK
+1049 KGAEFTLYADAECTK

-1111 AGKATVST
+1111 AGKATIST

-1125 TEVKNTSRLRLKLR
+1125 TEVKNTSRLRLKLK
-1139 VLGQLGEELPGA
+1139 VLGPLGEELPGA
-1151 VLWVTRD
+1151 VLRVTRD
-1158 NGSPMLYKTDEA
+1158 NGSPMLYKTNEA

-1263 AVAVLLPS
+1263 AVAVLLPG

>member
-1 MYTKISSGKE
+1 M
-11 HRRHRAR
+11 
-18 RVSVLLVV
+18 
-26 LALLFTMLPT
+26 
-36 GLYTVAGAAEATETA
+36 
-51 RPEPTPEPP
+51 
-60 ADDTTDDPANG
+60 
-71 TTDDPADGT
+71 
-80 TDGTTDDPAD
+80 
-90 GTTDDPADGTTD
+90 
-102 DPADGTTDDPA
+102 
-113 DDITDR
+113 
-119 AAPTAT
+119 
-125 AVTVTCYAAVDGGW
+125 
-139 KQVGTVQTD
+139 
-148 KIDSNSTRYY
+148 
-158 IMAAELDG
+158 
-166 IYGEY
+166 
-171 GFSSANY
+171 
-178 SGELFF
+178 
-184 PHTDGRN
+184 
-191 ADTLWA
+191 
-197 DAAPKKNTDGAWRI
+197 
-211 PLSKQ
+211 
-216 GPIYLYYLPGNTVGT
+216 
-231 PSYFTGSKAKT
+231 
-242 DPTMLE
+242 
-248 DNMFYTI
+248 
-255 TVEDD
+255 
-260 LNRVYQ
+260 
-266 EPPAPKIAFHGE
+266 
-278 NVSITLNT
+278 
-286 VSSMAWDAM
+286 
-295 DGLTGKPLEL
+295 
-305 GPTKQT
+305 
-311 ETSVTYTIVEIS
+311 
-323 QPVVFYPHT
+323 
-332 DTLVIK
+332 
-338 YEAEPD
+338 
-344 GWQHK
+344 
-349 IGQFEPS
+349 
-356 VQAPQQ
+356 
-362 SAMVKGKKTL
+362 
-372 LVEPGDGDYTL
+372 
-383 LAPDVDRIAVT
+383 
-394 ITGANNHTM
+394 
-403 FYSFAGWKVVSA
+403 
-415 AGSPVLPAGT
+415 
-425 VLTADDLNAYAGS
+425 
-438 DGVIL
+438 
-443 LQAVWSGVDSHNRPN
+443 
-458 TVHFFLHLNGEIRGS
+458 
-473 VDDGVQWEDQ
+473 
-483 KDYTPALHTTR
+483 
-494 MLGADNIP
+494 
-502 AEYSNKNAE
+502 
-511 GVVKPLVARATN
+511 
-523 GDNAYAVD
+523 
-531 DTIRNM
+531 
-537 VNNPVQGGR
+537 
-546 LEDLPNEETIFAY
+546 
-559 LRAHSDTIT
+559 
-568 MKVDGVK
+568 
-575 IPAEMLNSD
+575 
-584 YFQIRWNMVKFEHSD
+584 
-599 GWHID
+599 
-604 GVLVA
+604 
-609 KRTRFFVT
+609 
-617 KTFAGD
+617 
-623 AEAIKQVRDKFL
+623 
-635 ITVSHTENGSSVTD
+635 
-649 FTLVPQPAKEVTEQG
+649 
-664 KRGYT
+664 
-669 RYDAET
+669 
-675 DTYTWE
+675 
-681 VPAQQRRDYTIK
+681 
-693 ETGHTLQGDKWRVNN
+693 
-708 RYLIRNHPQG
+708 
-718 LSGGYQD
+718 
-725 YPEESGITITA
+725 
-736 VAYGNDVPN
+736 PN

-1049 KGAEFTLYADVECTK
+1049 KGAEFTLYADAECTK

-1111 AGKATVST
+1111 AGKATIST

-1125 TEVKNTSRLRLKLR
+1125 TEVKNTSRLRLKLK
-1139 VLGQLGEELPGA
+1139 VLGPLGEELPGA
-1151 VLWVTRD
+1151 VLRVTRD
-1158 NGSPMLYKTDEA
+1158 NGSPMLYKTNEA

-1244 PSTGGTGTVPF
+1244 PSTGGAGTVPF

-1263 AVAVLLPS
+1263 AVAVLLPG

>member
-1 MYTKISSGKE
+1 MHTKISSGKE

-18 RVSVLLVV
+18 RASVLLVV

-36 GLYTVAGAAEATETA
+36 GLYTVADAAPAEEEPALVPAPEEALPEPEDSMTKEEETDEQPAEAQ
-51 RPEPTPEPP
+51 P
-60 ADDTTDDPANG
+60 AEDKA
-71 TTDDPADGT
+71 
-80 TDGTTDDPAD
+80 
-90 GTTDDPADGTTD
+90 
-102 DPADGTTDDPA
+102 
-113 DDITDR
+113 R
-119 AAPTAT
+119 AAAAT
-125 AVTVTCYAAVDGGW
+125 VECYAARDGIW
-139 KQVGTVQTD
+139 YPVTTVQTAAQYAD
-148 KIDSNSTRYY
+148 GSGKLRYY
-158 IMAAELDG
+158 ITAAELEEV
-166 IYGEY
+166 YGAY
-171 GFSSANY
+171 GFKAANY
-178 SGELFF
+178 HGERFF
-184 PHTDGRN
+184 PHTDSYDPN
-191 ADTLWA
+191 KMWA
-197 DAAPKKNTDGAWRI
+197 GAAPIKSEDGGWQI
-211 PLSKQ
+211 PLSHQ
-216 GPIYLYYLPGNTVGT
+216 TEIRLYYLPANKEGAE
-231 PSYFTGSKAKT
+231 SYFLDKKELSNETLLA
-242 DPTMLE
+242 E
-248 DNMFYTI
+248 NMFYTV

-295 DGLTGKPLEL
+295 DGLTGTHLEL
-305 GPTKQT
+305 EPTKQT
-311 ETSVTYTIVEIS
+311 ETSVTYTIEKIS

-383 LAPDVDRIAVT
+383 LAPDIDRIEVKL
-394 ITGANNHTM
+394 TGEKANNRSL
-403 FYSFAGWKVVSA
+403 FYSFLGWRVA
-415 AGSPVLPAGT
+415 NITEEVLLQPGT
-425 VLTADDLNAYAGS
+425 KLTAADLQHYTGS
-438 DGVIL
+438 DGEVTL
-443 LQAVWSGVDSHNRPN
+443 RAKWSGEDKLKRPI
-458 TVHFFLHLNGEIRGS
+458 TTHFFLHLNGEIRGS

-483 KDYTPALHTTR
+483 KDYTPALYTIR

-568 MKVDGVK
+568 MKVDGVE

-649 FTLVPQPAKEVTEQG
+649 FTLVPQPAKAVTEQG
-664 KRGYT
+664 KLGYT
-669 RYDAET
+669 RYDAEA

-1049 KGAEFTLYADVECTK
+1049 KGAEFTLYADAECTK

-1111 AGKATVST
+1111 AGKATIST

-1125 TEVKNTSRLRLKLR
+1125 TEVKNTSRLRLKLK
-1139 VLGQLGEELPGA
+1139 VLGPLGEELPGA
-1151 VLWVTRD
+1151 VLRVTRD
-1158 NGSPMLYKTDEA
+1158 NGSPMLYKTNEA

-1263 AVAVLLPS
+1263 AVAVLLPG

>member
-1 MYTKISSGKE
+1 MHTKISSGKE

-18 RVSVLLVV
+18 RASVLLVV

-36 GLYTVAGAAEATETA
+36 GLYTVADAAPAEEEPALVPAPEEALPEPEDSMTKEEETDEQPAEAQ
-51 RPEPTPEPP
+51 P
-60 ADDTTDDPANG
+60 AEDKA
-71 TTDDPADGT
+71 
-80 TDGTTDDPAD
+80 
-90 GTTDDPADGTTD
+90 
-102 DPADGTTDDPA
+102 
-113 DDITDR
+113 R
-119 AAPTAT
+119 AAAAT
-125 AVTVTCYAAVDGGW
+125 VECYAARDGIW
-139 KQVGTVQTD
+139 YPVTTVQTAAQYAD
-148 KIDSNSTRYY
+148 GSGKLRYY
-158 IMAAELDG
+158 ITAAELEEV
-166 IYGEY
+166 YGAY
-171 GFSSANY
+171 GFKAANY
-178 SGELFF
+178 HGERFF
-184 PHTDGRN
+184 PHTDSYDPN
-191 ADTLWA
+191 KMWA
-197 DAAPKKNTDGAWRI
+197 GAAPIKSEDGGWQI
-211 PLSKQ
+211 PLSHRTE
-216 GPIYLYYLPGNTVGT
+216 IRLYYLPANKEGAE
-231 PSYFTGSKAKT
+231 SYFLDKKELSNETLLA
-242 DPTMLE
+242 E
-248 DNMFYTI
+248 NMFYTV

-295 DGLTGKPLEL
+295 DGLTGTHLEL
-305 GPTKQT
+305 EPTKQT
-311 ETSVTYTIVEIS
+311 ETSVTYTIEKIS

-383 LAPDVDRIAVT
+383 LAPDIDRIEVKL
-394 ITGANNHTM
+394 TGEKANNRSL
-403 FYSFAGWKVVSA
+403 FYSFLGWRVA
-415 AGSPVLPAGT
+415 NITEEVLLQPGT
-425 VLTADDLNAYAGS
+425 KLTAADLQHYTGS
-438 DGVIL
+438 DGEVTL
-443 LQAVWSGVDSHNRPN
+443 RAKWSGEDKLKRPI
-458 TVHFFLHLNGEIRGS
+458 TTHFFLHLNGEIRGS
-473 VDDGVQWEDQ
+473 VDDGVQWEEQ
-483 KDYTPALHTTR
+483 KDYTPALYTIR

-568 MKVDGVK
+568 MKVDGVE

-649 FTLVPQPAKEVTEQG
+649 FTLVPQPAKAVTEQG
-664 KRGYT
+664 KLGYT
-669 RYDAET
+669 RYDAEA

-1049 KGAEFTLYADVECTK
+1049 KGAEFTLYADAECTK

-1111 AGKATVST
+1111 AGKATIST

-1125 TEVKNTSRLRLKLR
+1125 TEVKNTSRLRLKLK
-1139 VLGQLGEELPGA
+1139 VLGPLGEELPGA
-1151 VLWVTRD
+1151 VLRVTRD
-1158 NGSPMLYKTDEA
+1158 NGSPMLYKTNEA

-1234 TLKLKELHIL
+1234 TLELKELHIL

-1263 AVAVLLPS
+1263 AVAVLLPG

>member
-1 MYTKISSGKE
+1 MHTKISSGKE

-18 RVSVLLVV
+18 RASVLLVV

-36 GLYTVAGAAEATETA
+36 GLYTVADAAPAEEEPALVPAPEEALPEPEDSMTKEEETDEQPAEAQ
-51 RPEPTPEPP
+51 P
-60 ADDTTDDPANG
+60 AEDKA
-71 TTDDPADGT
+71 
-80 TDGTTDDPAD
+80 
-90 GTTDDPADGTTD
+90 
-102 DPADGTTDDPA
+102 
-113 DDITDR
+113 R
-119 AAPTAT
+119 AAAAT
-125 AVTVTCYAAVDGGW
+125 VECYAARDGIW
-139 KQVGTVQTD
+139 YPVTTVQTAAQYAD
-148 KIDSNSTRYY
+148 GSGKLRYY
-158 IMAAELDG
+158 ITAAELEEV
-166 IYGEY
+166 YGAY
-171 GFSSANY
+171 GFKAANY
-178 SGELFF
+178 HGERFF
-184 PHTDGRN
+184 PHTDSYDPN
-191 ADTLWA
+191 KMWA
-197 DAAPKKNTDGAWRI
+197 GAAPIKSEDGGWQI
-211 PLSKQ
+211 PLSHRTE
-216 GPIYLYYLPGNTVGT
+216 IRLYYLPANKEGAE
-231 PSYFTGSKAKT
+231 SYFLDKKELSNETLLA
-242 DPTMLE
+242 E
-248 DNMFYTI
+248 NMFYTV

-295 DGLTGKPLEL
+295 DGLTGTHLEL
-305 GPTKQT
+305 EPTKQT
-311 ETSVTYTIVEIS
+311 ETSVTYTIEKVS

-383 LAPDVDRIAVT
+383 LAPDIDRIEVKL
-394 ITGANNHTM
+394 TGEKANNRSL
-403 FYSFAGWKVVSA
+403 FYSFLGWRVA
-415 AGSPVLPAGT
+415 NITEEVLLQPGT
-425 VLTADDLNAYAGS
+425 KLTAADLQHYTGS
-438 DGVIL
+438 DGEVTL
-443 LQAVWSGVDSHNRPN
+443 RAKWSGEDKLKRPI
-458 TVHFFLHLNGEIRGS
+458 TTHFFLHLNGEIRGS

-483 KDYTPALHTTR
+483 KDYTPALYTIR

-568 MKVDGVK
+568 MKVDGVE

-649 FTLVPQPAKEVTEQG
+649 FTLVPQPAKAVTEQG
-664 KRGYT
+664 KLGYT
-669 RYDAET
+669 RYDAEA

-693 ETGHTLQGDKWRVNN
+693 ETGHALQGDKWRVNN

-907 RSSWPATGDKLP
+907 RSSWPATGDKLS

-1049 KGAEFTLYADVECTK
+1049 KGAEFTLYADAECTK

-1111 AGKATVST
+1111 AGKATIST

-1151 VLWVTRD
+1151 VLRVTRD
-1158 NGSPMLYKTDEA
+1158 NGSPMLYKTNEA

-1219 WQLEQCEG
+1219 WQLEQCKG

-1234 TLKLKELHIL
+1234 TLELKELHIL

-1263 AVAVLLPS
+1263 AVAVLLPG

>member
-1 MYTKISSGKE
+1 M
-11 HRRHRAR
+11 
-18 RVSVLLVV
+18 LLVV

-36 GLYTVAGAAEATETA
+36 GLYTVADAAPAEEEPALVPAPEEALPEPEDSMTKEEETDEQPAEAQ
-51 RPEPTPEPP
+51 P
-60 ADDTTDDPANG
+60 AEDKA
-71 TTDDPADGT
+71 
-80 TDGTTDDPAD
+80 
-90 GTTDDPADGTTD
+90 
-102 DPADGTTDDPA
+102 
-113 DDITDR
+113 R
-119 AAPTAT
+119 AAAAT
-125 AVTVTCYAAVDGGW
+125 VECYAARDGIW
-139 KQVGTVQTD
+139 YPVTTVQTAAQYAD
-148 KIDSNSTRYY
+148 GSGKLRYY
-158 IMAAELDG
+158 ITAAELEEV
-166 IYGEY
+166 YGAY
-171 GFSSANY
+171 GFKAANY
-178 SGELFF
+178 HGERFF
-184 PHTDGRN
+184 PHTDSYDPN
-191 ADTLWA
+191 KMWA
-197 DAAPKKNTDGAWRI
+197 GAAPIKSEDGGWQI
-211 PLSKQ
+211 PLSHRTE
-216 GPIYLYYLPGNTVGT
+216 IRLYYLPANKEGAE
-231 PSYFTGSKAKT
+231 SYFLDKKELSNETLLA
-242 DPTMLE
+242 E
-248 DNMFYTI
+248 NMFYTV

-295 DGLTGKPLEL
+295 DGLTGTHLEL
-305 GPTKQT
+305 EPTKQT
-311 ETSVTYTIVEIS
+311 ETSVTYTIEKIS

-383 LAPDVDRIAVT
+383 LAPDIDRIEVKL
-394 ITGANNHTM
+394 TGEKANNRSL
-403 FYSFAGWKVVSA
+403 FYSFLGWRVA
-415 AGSPVLPAGT
+415 NITEEVLLQPGT
-425 VLTADDLNAYAGS
+425 KLTAADLQHNTGS
-438 DGVIL
+438 DGEVTL
-443 LQAVWSGVDSHNRPN
+443 RAKWSGEDKLKRPI
-458 TVHFFLHLNGEIRGS
+458 TTHFFLHLNGEIRGS

-483 KDYTPALHTTR
+483 KDYTPALYTIR

-568 MKVDGVK
+568 MKVDGVE

-649 FTLVPQPAKEVTEQG
+649 FTLVPQPAKAVTEQG
-664 KRGYT
+664 KLGYT
-669 RYDAET
+669 RYDAEA

-1049 KGAEFTLYADVECTK
+1049 KGAEFTLYADAECTK

-1072 ENGDVQF
+1072 ENGYVQF

-1111 AGKATVST
+1111 AGKATIST

-1125 TEVKNTSRLRLKLR
+1125 TEVKNTSRLRLKLK
-1139 VLGQLGEELPGA
+1139 VLGPLGEELPGA
-1151 VLWVTRD
+1151 VLRVTRD
-1158 NGSPMLYKTDEA
+1158 NGSPMLYKTNEA

-1263 AVAVLLPS
+1263 AVAVLLPG

>member
-1 MYTKISSGKE
+1 MHTKISSGKE

-36 GLYTVAGAAEATETA
+36 GLYTVADAAPAEEEPALVPAPEEALPEPEDSMTKEEETDEQPAEAQ
-51 RPEPTPEPP
+51 P
-60 ADDTTDDPANG
+60 AEDKA
-71 TTDDPADGT
+71 
-80 TDGTTDDPAD
+80 
-90 GTTDDPADGTTD
+90 
-102 DPADGTTDDPA
+102 
-113 DDITDR
+113 R
-119 AAPTAT
+119 AAAAT
-125 AVTVTCYAAVDGGW
+125 VECYAARDGIW
-139 KQVGTVQTD
+139 YPVTTVQTAAQYAD
-148 KIDSNSTRYY
+148 GSGKLRYY
-158 IMAAELDG
+158 ITAAELEEV
-166 IYGEY
+166 YGAY
-171 GFSSANY
+171 GFKAANY
-178 SGELFF
+178 HGERFF
-184 PHTDGRN
+184 PHTDSYDPN
-191 ADTLWA
+191 KMWA
-197 DAAPKKNTDGAWRI
+197 GAAPIKSEDGGWQI
-211 PLSKQ
+211 PLSHRTE
-216 GPIYLYYLPGNTVGT
+216 IRLYYLPANKEGAE
-231 PSYFTGSKAKT
+231 SYFLDKKELSNETLLA
-242 DPTMLE
+242 E
-248 DNMFYTI
+248 NMFYTV

-295 DGLTGKPLEL
+295 DGLTGTHLEL
-305 GPTKQT
+305 EPTKQT
-311 ETSVTYTIVEIS
+311 ETSVTYTIEKIS

-383 LAPDVDRIAVT
+383 LAPDIDRIEVKL
-394 ITGANNHTM
+394 TGEKANNRSL
-403 FYSFAGWKVVSA
+403 FYSFLGWRVA
-415 AGSPVLPAGT
+415 NITEEVLLQPGT
-425 VLTADDLNAYAGS
+425 KLTAADLQHYTGS
-438 DGVIL
+438 DGEVTL
-443 LQAVWSGVDSHNRPN
+443 RAKWSGEDKLKRPI
-458 TVHFFLHLNGEIRGS
+458 TTHFFLHLNGEIRGS

-483 KDYTPALHTTR
+483 KDYTPALYTIR

-568 MKVDGVK
+568 MKVDGVE

-649 FTLVPQPAKEVTEQG
+649 FTLVPQPAKAVTEQG
-664 KRGYT
+664 KLGYT
-669 RYDAET
+669 RYDAEA

-824 GFFTIRLEEGTYTL
+824 GFFTIQLEEGTYTL

-846 FGPGTVQVTVV
+846 FGPGTVQVMVA

-1049 KGAEFTLYADVECTK
+1049 NGAEFTLYADVECTK

-1111 AGKATVST
+1111 AGKATIST

-1125 TEVKNTSRLRLKLR
+1125 TEVKNTSRLRLKLK
-1139 VLGQLGEELPGA
+1139 VLGPLGEELPGA
-1151 VLWVTRD
+1151 VLRVTRD
-1158 NGSPMLYKTDEA
+1158 NGSPMLYKTNEA

-1263 AVAVLLPS
+1263 AVAVLLPG

>member
-1 MYTKISSGKE
+1 MHTKISSGKE

-51 RPEPTPEPP
+51 PPEPIPEPIPEPTPEPP
-60 ADDTTDDPANG
+60 ADD
-71 TTDDPADGT
+71 
-80 TDGTTDDPAD
+80 
-90 GTTDDPADGTTD
+90 TTD

-125 AVTVTCYAAVDGGW
+125 AVTVTCYAAVDGDW

-148 KIDSNSTRYY
+148 KIDSDSTRYY

-171 GFSSANY
+171 GFSSAEY
-178 SGELFF
+178 KGELFF
-184 PHTDGRN
+184 PHTDNNGI
-191 ADTLWA
+191 DKLWA
-197 DAAPKKNTDGAWRI
+197 DALPQKNTDGTWRI
-211 PLSKQ
+211 PLSTQ
-216 GPIYLYYLPGNTVGT
+216 GPIYLYYLPGNTVGS
-231 PSYFTGSKAKT
+231 PGYFDSSKSKT
-242 DPTMLE
+242 DAAMLAA
-248 DNMFYTI
+248 NMFYTVQ
-255 TVEDD
+255 VEDD

-295 DGLTGKPLEL
+295 DGLTGKPLKLE
-305 GPTKQT
+305 PTKQT

-383 LAPDVDRIAVT
+383 LAPDIDRIEVKL
-394 ITGANNHTM
+394 TGEKANDRSL
-403 FYSFAGWKVVSA
+403 FYSFLGWRVA
-415 AGSPVLPAGT
+415 NITEEVLLQPGT
-425 VLTADDLNAYAGS
+425 KLTAADLQHYTGS
-438 DGVIL
+438 DGEVTL
-443 LQAVWSGVDSHNRPN
+443 RAKWSGEDKLKRPI
-458 TVHFFLHLNGEIRGS
+458 TTYFFLHLNGEIRGS

-568 MKVDGVK
+568 MKVDGVE

-609 KRTRFFVT
+609 KRTRFFVA

-649 FTLVPQPAKEVTEQG
+649 FTLVPQPAKAVTEQG
-664 KRGYT
+664 KLGYT
-669 RYDAET
+669 RYDAEA

-736 VAYGNDVPN
+736 AAYGNDVPN

-824 GFFTIRLEEGTYTL
+824 GFFTIRLEGGTYTL
-838 TETLPTGY
+838 TEVLPTGY
-846 FGPGTVQVTVV
+846 FGPGTVQVTVA

-919 VTVELWRDGAPLPGD
+919 VTVELWRDGAPLTGD

-1049 KGAEFTLYADVECTK
+1049 KGAEFTLYADAECTK

-1111 AGKATVST
+1111 AGKATIST

-1125 TEVKNTSRLRLKLR
+1125 TEVKNTSRLRLKLK
-1139 VLGQLGEELPGA
+1139 VLGPLGEELPGA
-1151 VLWVTRD
+1151 VLRVTRD
-1158 NGSPMLYKTDEA
+1158 NGSPMLYKTNEA
-1170 GAALLEQ
+1170 SAALLEQ

-1219 WQLEQCEG
+1219 WQLEQCKG

-1234 TLKLKELHIL
+1234 TLELKELHIL

-1263 AVAVLLPS
+1263 AVAVLLPG

>member
-1 MYTKISSGKE
+1 MHTKISSGKE

-36 GLYTVAGAAEATETA
+36 GLYTVADAAPAEEEPALVPAPEEALPEPEDSMTKEEETDEQPAEAQ
-51 RPEPTPEPP
+51 P
-60 ADDTTDDPANG
+60 AEDKA
-71 TTDDPADGT
+71 
-80 TDGTTDDPAD
+80 
-90 GTTDDPADGTTD
+90 
-102 DPADGTTDDPA
+102 
-113 DDITDR
+113 R
-119 AAPTAT
+119 AAAAT
-125 AVTVTCYAAVDGGW
+125 VECYAARDGIW
-139 KQVGTVQTD
+139 CPVTTVQTAAQYAD
-148 KIDSNSTRYY
+148 GSGKLRYY
-158 IMAAELDG
+158 ITAAELEEV
-166 IYGEY
+166 YSAY
-171 GFSSANY
+171 GFKAANY
-178 SGELFF
+178 HGERFF
-184 PHTDGRN
+184 PHTDSYDPN
-191 ADTLWA
+191 KMWA
-197 DAAPKKNTDGAWRI
+197 GAAPIKSEDGGWQI
-211 PLSKQ
+211 PLSHRTE
-216 GPIYLYYLPGNTVGT
+216 IRLYYLPANKEGAE
-231 PSYFTGSKAKT
+231 SYFLDKKELSNETLLA
-242 DPTMLE
+242 E
-248 DNMFYTI
+248 NMFYTV

-295 DGLTGKPLEL
+295 DGLTGTHLEL
-305 GPTKQT
+305 EPTKQT
-311 ETSVTYTIVEIS
+311 ETSVTYTIEKIS

-383 LAPDVDRIAVT
+383 LAPDIDRIEVKL
-394 ITGANNHTM
+394 TGEKANNRSL
-403 FYSFAGWKVVSA
+403 FYSFLGWRVA
-415 AGSPVLPAGT
+415 NITEEVLLQPGT
-425 VLTADDLNAYAGS
+425 KLTAADLQHYTGS
-438 DGVIL
+438 DGEVTL
-443 LQAVWSGVDSHNRPN
+443 RAKWSGEDKLKRPI
-458 TVHFFLHLNGEIRGS
+458 TTHFFLHLNGEIRGS

-483 KDYTPALHTTR
+483 KDYTPALYTIR

-568 MKVDGVK
+568 MKVDGVE

-649 FTLVPQPAKEVTEQG
+649 FTLVPQPAKAVTEQG
-664 KRGYT
+664 KLGYT
-669 RYDAET
+669 RYDAEA

-1049 KGAEFTLYADVECTK
+1049 KGAEFTLYADAECTK

-1125 TEVKNTSRLRLKLR
+1125 TEVKNTSRLRLKLK
-1139 VLGQLGEELPGA
+1139 VLGPLGEELPGA
-1151 VLWVTRD
+1151 VLRVTRD
-1158 NGSPMLYKTDEA
+1158 NGSPMLYKTNEA

-1263 AVAVLLPS
+1263 AVAVLLPG

>member
-1 MYTKISSGKE
+1 MHTKISSGKE

-36 GLYTVAGAAEATETA
+36 GLYTVADAAPAEEEPALVPAPEEALPEPEDSMTKEEETDEQPAEAQ
-51 RPEPTPEPP
+51 P
-60 ADDTTDDPANG
+60 AEDKA
-71 TTDDPADGT
+71 
-80 TDGTTDDPAD
+80 
-90 GTTDDPADGTTD
+90 
-102 DPADGTTDDPA
+102 
-113 DDITDR
+113 R
-119 AAPTAT
+119 AAAAT
-125 AVTVTCYAAVDGGW
+125 VECYAARDGIW
-139 KQVGTVQTD
+139 YPVTTVQTAAQYAD
-148 KIDSNSTRYY
+148 GSGKLRYY
-158 IMAAELDG
+158 ITAAELEEV
-166 IYGEY
+166 YGAY
-171 GFSSANY
+171 GFKAANY
-178 SGELFF
+178 HGERFF
-184 PHTDGRN
+184 PHTDSYDPN
-191 ADTLWA
+191 KMWA
-197 DAAPKKNTDGAWRI
+197 GAAPIKSEDGGWQI
-211 PLSKQ
+211 PLSHRTE
-216 GPIYLYYLPGNTVGT
+216 IRLYYLPANKEGAE
-231 PSYFTGSKAKT
+231 SYFLDKKELSNETLLA
-242 DPTMLE
+242 E
-248 DNMFYTI
+248 NMFYTV

-295 DGLTGKPLEL
+295 DGLTGTHLEL
-305 GPTKQT
+305 EPTKQT
-311 ETSVTYTIVEIS
+311 ETSVTYTIEKIS

-383 LAPDVDRIAVT
+383 LAPDIDRIEVKL
-394 ITGANNHTM
+394 TGEKANNRSL
-403 FYSFAGWKVVSA
+403 FYSFLGWRVA
-415 AGSPVLPAGT
+415 NITEEVLLQPGT
-425 VLTADDLNAYAGS
+425 KLTAADLQHYTGS
-438 DGVIL
+438 DGEVTL
-443 LQAVWSGVDSHNRPN
+443 RAKWSGEDKLKRPI
-458 TVHFFLHLNGEIRGS
+458 TTHFFLHLNGEIRGS

-483 KDYTPALHTTR
+483 KDYTPALYTIR

-568 MKVDGVK
+568 MKVDGVE

-649 FTLVPQPAKEVTEQG
+649 FTLVPQPAKAVTEQG
-664 KRGYT
+664 KLGYT
-669 RYDAET
+669 RYDAEA

-718 LSGGYQD
+718 PSGGYQD

-1049 KGAEFTLYADVECTK
+1049 KGAEFTLYADAECTK

-1111 AGKATVST
+1111 AGKATIST

-1125 TEVKNTSRLRLKLR
+1125 TEVKNTSRLRLKLK
-1139 VLGQLGEELPGA
+1139 VLGPLGEELPGA
-1151 VLWVTRD
+1151 VLRVTRD
-1158 NGSPMLYKTDEA
+1158 NGSPMLYKTNEA

-1263 AVAVLLPS
+1263 AVAVLLPG

>member
-1 MYTKISSGKE
+1 MHTKISSGKE

-18 RVSVLLVV
+18 RASVLLVV

-36 GLYTVAGAAEATETA
+36 GLYTVADAAPAEEEPALVPAPEEALPEPEDSMTKEEETDEQPAEAQ
-51 RPEPTPEPP
+51 P
-60 ADDTTDDPANG
+60 AEDKA
-71 TTDDPADGT
+71 
-80 TDGTTDDPAD
+80 
-90 GTTDDPADGTTD
+90 
-102 DPADGTTDDPA
+102 
-113 DDITDR
+113 R
-119 AAPTAT
+119 AAAAT
-125 AVTVTCYAAVDGGW
+125 VECYAARDGIW
-139 KQVGTVQTD
+139 YPVTTVQTAAQYAD
-148 KIDSNSTRYY
+148 GSGKLRYY
-158 IMAAELDG
+158 ITAAELEEV
-166 IYGEY
+166 YGAY
-171 GFSSANY
+171 GFKAANY
-178 SGELFF
+178 HGERFF
-184 PHTDGRN
+184 PHTDSYDPN
-191 ADTLWA
+191 KMWA
-197 DAAPKKNTDGAWRI
+197 GAAPIKSEDGGWQI
-211 PLSKQ
+211 PLSHRTE
-216 GPIYLYYLPGNTVGT
+216 IRLYYLPANKEGAE
-231 PSYFTGSKAKT
+231 SYFLDKKELSNETLLA
-242 DPTMLE
+242 E
-248 DNMFYTI
+248 NMFYTV

-295 DGLTGKPLEL
+295 DGLTGTHLEL
-305 GPTKQT
+305 EPTKQT
-311 ETSVTYTIVEIS
+311 ETSVTYTIEKIS

-383 LAPDVDRIAVT
+383 LAPDIDRIEVKL
-394 ITGANNHTM
+394 TGEKANNRSL
-403 FYSFAGWKVVSA
+403 FYSFLGWRVA
-415 AGSPVLPAGT
+415 NITEEVLLQPGT
-425 VLTADDLNAYAGS
+425 KLTAADLQHYTGS
-438 DGVIL
+438 DGEVTL
-443 LQAVWSGVDSHNRPN
+443 RAKWSGEDKLKRPI
-458 TVHFFLHLNGEIRGS
+458 TTYFFLHLNGEIRGS

-568 MKVDGVK
+568 MKVDGVE

-609 KRTRFFVT
+609 KRTRFFVA

-649 FTLVPQPAKEVTEQG
+649 FTLVPQPAKAVTEQG
-664 KRGYT
+664 KLGYT
-669 RYDAET
+669 RYDAEA

-736 VAYGNDVPN
+736 AAYGNDVPN

-838 TETLPTGY
+838 TEVLPTGY
-846 FGPGTVQVTVV
+846 FGPGTVQVTVA

-919 VTVELWRDGAPLPGD
+919 VTVELWRDGAPLTGD

-1049 KGAEFTLYADVECTK
+1049 KGAEFTLYADAECTK

-1111 AGKATVST
+1111 AGKATIST

-1125 TEVKNTSRLRLKLR
+1125 TEVKNTSRLRLKLK
-1139 VLGQLGEELPGA
+1139 VLGPLGEELPGA
-1151 VLWVTRD
+1151 VLRVTRD
-1158 NGSPMLYKTDEA
+1158 NGSPMLYKTNEA
-1170 GAALLEQ
+1170 SAALLEQ

-1219 WQLEQCEG
+1219 WQLEQCKG

-1234 TLKLKELHIL
+1234 TLELKELHIL

-1263 AVAVLLPS
+1263 AVAVLLPG

>member
-1 MYTKISSGKE
+1 MHTKISSGKE

-18 RVSVLLVV
+18 RASVLLVV

-36 GLYTVAGAAEATETA
+36 GLYTVADAAPAEEEPALVPAPEEALPEPEDSMTKEEETDEQPAEAQ
-51 RPEPTPEPP
+51 P
-60 ADDTTDDPANG
+60 AEDKA
-71 TTDDPADGT
+71 
-80 TDGTTDDPAD
+80 
-90 GTTDDPADGTTD
+90 
-102 DPADGTTDDPA
+102 
-113 DDITDR
+113 R
-119 AAPTAT
+119 AAAAT
-125 AVTVTCYAAVDGGW
+125 VECYAARDGIW
-139 KQVGTVQTD
+139 YPVTTVQTAAQYAD
-148 KIDSNSTRYY
+148 GSGKLRYY
-158 IMAAELDG
+158 ITAAELEEV
-166 IYGEY
+166 YGAY
-171 GFSSANY
+171 GFKAANY
-178 SGELFF
+178 HGERFF
-184 PHTDGRN
+184 PHTDSYDPN
-191 ADTLWA
+191 KMWA
-197 DAAPKKNTDGAWRI
+197 GAAPIKSEDGGWQI
-211 PLSKQ
+211 PLSHRTE
-216 GPIYLYYLPGNTVGT
+216 IRLYYLPANKEGAE
-231 PSYFTGSKAKT
+231 SYFLDKKELSNETLLA
-242 DPTMLE
+242 E
-248 DNMFYTI
+248 NMFYTV

-295 DGLTGKPLEL
+295 DGLTGTHLEL
-305 GPTKQT
+305 EPTKQT
-311 ETSVTYTIVEIS
+311 ETSVTYTIEKIS

-383 LAPDVDRIAVT
+383 LAPDIDRIEVKL
-394 ITGANNHTM
+394 TGEKANNRSL
-403 FYSFAGWKVVSA
+403 FYSFLGWRVA
-415 AGSPVLPAGT
+415 NITEEVLLQPGT
-425 VLTADDLNAYAGS
+425 KLTAADLQHYTGS
-438 DGVIL
+438 DGEVTL
-443 LQAVWSGVDSHNRPN
+443 RAKWSGEDKLKRPI
-458 TVHFFLHLNGEIRGS
+458 TTHFFLHLNGEIRGS

-483 KDYTPALHTTR
+483 KDYTPALYTIR

-568 MKVDGVK
+568 MKVDGVE

-649 FTLVPQPAKEVTEQG
+649 FTLVPQPAKAVTEQG
-664 KRGYT
+664 KLGYT
-669 RYDAET
+669 RYDAEA

-1049 KGAEFTLYADVECTK
+1049 KGAEFTLYADAECTK

-1111 AGKATVST
+1111 AGKATIST

-1125 TEVKNTSRLRLKLR
+1125 TEVKNTSRLRLKLK
-1139 VLGQLGEELPGA
+1139 VLGPLGEELPGA
-1151 VLWVTRD
+1151 VLRVTRD
-1158 NGSPMLYKTDEA
+1158 NGSPMLYKTNEA

-1234 TLKLKELHIL
+1234 TLELKELHIR

-1263 AVAVLLPS
+1263 AVAVLLPG

>member
-1 MYTKISSGKE
+1 M
-11 HRRHRAR
+11 
-18 RVSVLLVV
+18 LLVV

-36 GLYTVAGAAEATETA
+36 GLYTVADAAPAEEEPALVPAPEEALPEPEDSMTKEEETDEQPAEAQ
-51 RPEPTPEPP
+51 P
-60 ADDTTDDPANG
+60 AEDKA
-71 TTDDPADGT
+71 
-80 TDGTTDDPAD
+80 
-90 GTTDDPADGTTD
+90 
-102 DPADGTTDDPA
+102 
-113 DDITDR
+113 R
-119 AAPTAT
+119 AAAAT
-125 AVTVTCYAAVDGGW
+125 VECYAARDGIW
-139 KQVGTVQTD
+139 YPVTTVQTAAQYAD
-148 KIDSNSTRYY
+148 GSGKLRYY
-158 IMAAELDG
+158 ITAAELEEV
-166 IYGEY
+166 YGAY
-171 GFSSANY
+171 GFKAANY
-178 SGELFF
+178 HGERFF
-184 PHTDGRN
+184 PHTDSYDPN
-191 ADTLWA
+191 KMWA
-197 DAAPKKNTDGAWRI
+197 GAAPIKSEDGGWQI
-211 PLSKQ
+211 PLSHRTE
-216 GPIYLYYLPGNTVGT
+216 IRLYYLPANKEGAE
-231 PSYFTGSKAKT
+231 SYFLDKKELSNETLLA
-242 DPTMLE
+242 E
-248 DNMFYTI
+248 NMFYTV

-295 DGLTGKPLEL
+295 DGLTGTHLEL
-305 GPTKQT
+305 EPTKQT
-311 ETSVTYTIVEIS
+311 ETSVTYTIEKIS

-383 LAPDVDRIAVT
+383 LAPDIDRIEVKL
-394 ITGANNHTM
+394 TGEKANDRSL
-403 FYSFAGWKVVSA
+403 FYSFLGWRVA
-415 AGSPVLPAGT
+415 NITEEVLLQPGT
-425 VLTADDLNAYAGS
+425 KLTAADLQHYTGS
-438 DGVIL
+438 DGEVTL
-443 LQAVWSGVDSHNRPN
+443 RAKWSGEDKLKRPI
-458 TVHFFLHLNGEIRGS
+458 TTHFFLHLNGEIRGS

-483 KDYTPALHTTR
+483 KDYTPALYTIR

-568 MKVDGVK
+568 MKVDGVE

-649 FTLVPQPAKEVTEQG
+649 FTLVPQPAKAVTEQG
-664 KRGYT
+664 KLGYT
-669 RYDAET
+669 RYDAEA

-838 TETLPTGY
+838 TEVLPTGY
-846 FGPGTVQVTVV
+846 FGPGTVQVTVA

-919 VTVELWRDGAPLPGD
+919 VTVELWRDGAPLTGD

-1049 KGAEFTLYADVECTK
+1049 KGAEFTLYADAECTK

-1111 AGKATVST
+1111 AGKATIST

-1125 TEVKNTSRLRLKLR
+1125 TEVKNTSRLRLKLK
-1139 VLGQLGEELPGA
+1139 VLGPLGEELPGA
-1151 VLWVTRD
+1151 VLRVTRD
-1158 NGSPMLYKTDEA
+1158 NGSPMLYKTNEA
-1170 GAALLEQ
+1170 SAALLEQ

-1219 WQLEQCEG
+1219 WQLEQCKG

-1234 TLKLKELHIL
+1234 TLELKELHIL

-1263 AVAVLLPS
+1263 AVAVLLPG